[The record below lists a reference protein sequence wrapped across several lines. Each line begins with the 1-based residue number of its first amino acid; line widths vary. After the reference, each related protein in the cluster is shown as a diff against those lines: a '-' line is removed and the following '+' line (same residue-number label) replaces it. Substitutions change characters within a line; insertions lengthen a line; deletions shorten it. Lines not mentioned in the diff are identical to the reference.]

1 MAKNFKKKRL
11 FTVAA
16 LTVLLALAM
25 LVFASCETGKTYTLT
40 FETGNGSAVS
50 PIKAKAGDKIQLPDE
65 PTLDGHRF
73 DGWYLSEDFSGEKAA
88 LPETMPAEN
97 RTYYAKFTAIKTA
110 TLTLDAAGGVLETS
124 VFELEAGEKVWRI
137 VSQAVPS
144 LTGAVFGG
152 WFNGNSAVT
161 ENTVMPAN
169 GLTLT
174 ARYKASY
181 VVEVYLEDLNG
192 EYGAP
197 TDQVTFEGGSDWLG
211 REVRL
216 GASVL
221 KAPEGFLL
229 DQTKTQPITLVAGE
243 NVYKAYFYR
252 ADGYVYYFVNTPQ
265 GAEAEG
271 EMDFAT
277 VTYGAPHTVSESM
290 FTVRGYRFAG
300 WSDSPE
306 GEVVYAAGDEIS
318 QVKGTIMLYARW
330 NYGATDAG
338 GGADRIY
345 LLMES
350 PLKAVLE
357 RPVLGE
363 KTGSYDP
370 DTRLFEFEIADG
382 RTLKGRMHADGK
394 GFAYFDGDMTLTLTQ
409 VDGTAAGKATIALD
423 GLDAALYTP
432 ENGAATEG
440 SYTRVSPSVYQ
451 FSSESV
457 RFRFRI
463 EKSDGEDVFVMSDG
477 YEGTYYYYNGGIS
490 YPVVILDGFGAA
502 AYLADSE
509 SSLLTGAYAPSGEE
523 IEVTYP
529 NGDGEVR
536 FLCRLGEEQ
545 GRTTSGDVVTVT
557 VFYLADDTRGEY
569 AIEDLSGAETY
580 FYSDG
585 FGKAYYG
592 EGAERR
598 EVDYVYY
605 REHGYYVVIDGK
617 INYFGFVSMYLDGK
631 NVFGCLNMTAKTGGL
646 AEHNTVW
653 TEENARSGFT
663 VKLRILDSR
672 TAAIEVSM
680 TNGRWQRVVTGENTY
695 DGDAKIYHFAAEW
708 FAPDTENIK
717 YEQLLA
723 PFYGDFYYK
732 SQGTSS
738 FVIADDAFSEYTV
751 YDGSAVYTLKCDGF
765 GKGSLL
771 KRGDAN
777 SVPIVYDYRHGYET
791 ENASYGFISFTLQ
804 MSLFTV
810 RVNEDTKEGQ
820 LVTEFTELENRL
832 PEQGEKF
839 CFAAV
844 DYIGSEEVL
853 YIPENITEVAPDA
866 VQGLLTLKMV
876 IFGDKVTT
884 VGDRAFV
891 GNPYLVSVIFGTGID
906 HIGDDAFSMATYLI
920 DIHFPNAEKAPSY
933 IGKNAF
939 YRLDG
944 IALVPSTTEW
954 GGLMTVYVGGSFW
967 GDASPSAYVTLF
979 NVNNKAQ
986 DKDGNEVGAYSNDYS
1001 DFVTIASE
1009 AGTDKKGKTYNLADG
1024 NKLFLSGGDSAI
1036 LFVEADGVTRR
1047 IWGAYRYDDYEKIT
1061 FRAGFTVDGEA
1072 VLYYGKPSGDD
1083 FVLRDKVFGAY
1094 DDGYITVV
1102 FDGYG
1107 AASVVIN
1114 AELSDGTYTLNGNEI
1129 TFAGIDGLASASFI
1143 PSETQ
1148 ENSSKLTLTYGGS
1161 SHTLTYTGKEKGSYY
1176 DLKLGAKIELDGKN
1190 IDNEGGTAKIYFKHQ
1205 EYERKYKLEGTKL
1218 YIIWIEGT
1226 DGSEDV
1232 LWNWSFNSSTRKI
1245 TGYWNYHLDEYEY
1258 YFEFGLLAEGEE
1270 KGAYTSAAGDKLTL
1284 DGFFVAEYTPAS
1296 GQAEKWNYFMMSDV
1310 SVLLTSGESYKLLVL
1325 DDASF
1330 TETEVTETS
1339 VAGQYYVAERS
1350 YKVWLDGNGNML
1362 YDSNMSVYTY
1372 VVEGNVF
1379 KLTSYDDS
1387 GTPHVHEGKF
1397 ALETDGYIETAFYS
1411 YGYSYLRL
1419 FKEKLEYTTVSF
1431 KLDDKSYTLAI
1442 FENKF
1447 VYAYQYGQ
1455 AIAYTGSVADYAAA
1469 KAAIAA
1475 KEDFEVTLDGTVY
1488 TASYDSDSWAWTF
1501 TPKS

>member
-25 LVFASCETGKTYTLT
+25 LVFAACETGKTYTLT

-50 PIKAKAGDKIQLPDE
+50 PIKAKAGDKIDLPDE

-252 ADGYVYYFVNTPQ
+252 ADGYVYYFVNTPL

-277 VTYGAPHTVSESM
+277 VTYGAPHTVSKSL

-306 GEVVYAAGDEIS
+306 GEVVYAEGDEIS

-569 AIEDLSGAETY
+569 AIEDLNGAETY

-695 DGDAKIYHFAAEW
+695 DGDAKIYHFAADW

-844 DYIGSEEVL
+844 DGS
-853 YIPENITEVAPDA
+853 
-866 VQGLLTLKMV
+866 
-876 IFGDKVTT
+876 
-884 VGDRAFV
+884 
-891 GNPYLVSVIFGTGID
+891 
-906 HIGDDAFSMATYLI
+906 
-920 DIHFPNAEKAPSY
+920 
-933 IGKNAF
+933 GK
-939 YRLDG
+939 G
-944 IALVPSTTEW
+944 
-954 GGLMTVYVGGSFW
+954 
-967 GDASPSAYVTLF
+967 SAYISF
-979 NVNNKAQ
+979 P
-986 DKDGNEVGAYSNDYS
+986 DG
-1001 DFVTIASE
+1001 
-1009 AGTDKKGKTYNLADG
+1009 
-1024 NKLFLSGGDSAI
+1024 SGG
-1036 LFVEADGVTRR
+1036 FV
-1047 IWGAYRYDDYEKIT
+1047 
-1061 FRAGFTVDGEA
+1061 
-1072 VLYYGKPSGDD
+1072 
-1083 FVLRDKVFGAY
+1083 
-1094 DDGYITVV
+1094 
-1102 FDGYG
+1102 
-1107 AASVVIN
+1107 
-1114 AELSDGTYTLNGNEI
+1114 
-1129 TFAGIDGLASASFI
+1129 AGIDGAYTAVVFGNADGETVYVEYTFTADFFAQGFEALAQDGYASFVFRYYPAMGNYFFVFDSSEQENYVIDDGESRIEFSVNGDGTAWLNSLLCAVTRDGDEFVLTTASGARGVVRVVGDGTAQLASSERGTYFALADGTPTLEKEMLFLDGFGGATMQRYVAATETSKSRIEDVASG
-1143 PSETQ
+1143 
-1148 ENSSKLTLTYGGS
+1148 TYVRLDSASGYYEYDVS
-1161 SHTLTYTGKEKGSYY
+1161 FADGSYENFRFAYGTITVGNSAVAVYILY
-1176 DLKLGAKIELDGKN
+1176 DESREETFETSDGGMLLIDAYGQATFEDASGEKRAAIASRAADTVIEGRELMRVRVLDADGKN
-1190 IDNEGGTAKIYFKHQ
+1190 YGAEKTYAVSEENGKKRLLPVDGGLGVYFL
-1205 EYERKYKLEGTKL
+1205 LEGDKIL
-1218 YIIWIEGT
+1218 
-1226 DGSEDV
+1226 SE
-1232 LWNWSFNSSTRKI
+1232 SK
-1245 TGYWNYHLDEYEY
+1245 
-1258 YFEFGLLAEGEE
+1258 
-1270 KGAYTSAAGDKLTL
+1270 
-1284 DGFFVAEYTPAS
+1284 
-1296 GQAEKWNYFMMSDV
+1296 
-1310 SVLLTSGESYKLLVL
+1310 LVL
-1325 DDASF
+1325 DGLGGGVLYCGETQSEVKGTYTAAERENEWIFRPDD
-1330 TETEVTETS
+1330 TETESFRFALMRGVPTTEGESFDLFAVYAEQWECTLLSADWEVAAFGGYGSGTFIDRLGRVFS
-1339 VAGQYYVAERS
+1339 VYCEIVDENTVRIYGAAFGEM
-1350 YKVWLDGNGNML
+1350 WLTADFLSDTFEL
-1362 YDSNMSVYTY
+1362 YD
-1372 VVEGNVF
+1372 
-1379 KLTSYDDS
+1379 
-1387 GTPHVHEGKF
+1387 
-1397 ALETDGYIETAFYS
+1397 
-1411 YGYSYLRL
+1411 
-1419 FKEKLEYTTVSF
+1419 
-1431 KLDDKSYTLAI
+1431 
-1442 FENKF
+1442 
-1447 VYAYQYGQ
+1447 Q
-1455 AIAYTGSVADYAAA
+1455 APA
-1469 KAAIAA
+1469 
-1475 KEDFEVTLDGTVY
+1475 E
-1488 TASYDSDSWAWTF
+1488 
-1501 TPKS
+1501 

>member
-252 ADGYVYYFVNTPQ
+252 ADGYVYYFVNTPL

-277 VTYGAPHTVSESM
+277 VTYGAPHTVSKSL

-306 GEVVYAAGDEIS
+306 GEVVYAEGDEIS

-680 TNGRWQRVVTGENTY
+680 TNGRWQRVITGENTY
-695 DGDAKIYHFAAEW
+695 DEDAKIYHFAADW

-844 DYIGSEEVL
+844 DGS
-853 YIPENITEVAPDA
+853 
-866 VQGLLTLKMV
+866 
-876 IFGDKVTT
+876 
-884 VGDRAFV
+884 
-891 GNPYLVSVIFGTGID
+891 
-906 HIGDDAFSMATYLI
+906 
-920 DIHFPNAEKAPSY
+920 
-933 IGKNAF
+933 GK
-939 YRLDG
+939 G
-944 IALVPSTTEW
+944 
-954 GGLMTVYVGGSFW
+954 
-967 GDASPSAYVTLF
+967 SAYISF
-979 NVNNKAQ
+979 P
-986 DKDGNEVGAYSNDYS
+986 DG
-1001 DFVTIASE
+1001 
-1009 AGTDKKGKTYNLADG
+1009 
-1024 NKLFLSGGDSAI
+1024 SGG
-1036 LFVEADGVTRR
+1036 FV
-1047 IWGAYRYDDYEKIT
+1047 
-1061 FRAGFTVDGEA
+1061 
-1072 VLYYGKPSGDD
+1072 
-1083 FVLRDKVFGAY
+1083 
-1094 DDGYITVV
+1094 
-1102 FDGYG
+1102 
-1107 AASVVIN
+1107 
-1114 AELSDGTYTLNGNEI
+1114 
-1129 TFAGIDGLASASFI
+1129 AGIDGAYTAVVFGNADGETVYVEYTFTADFFAQGFEALAQDGYASFVFRYYPAMGNYFFVFDSSEQENYVIDDGESRIEFSVNGDGTAWLNSLLCAVTRDGDEFVLTTASGARGVVRVVGDGTAQLASSERGTYFALADGTPTLEKEMLFLDGFGGATMQRYVAATETSESRIEDVASGTYVRLDSASGYYEYDVSFADGGYENFRFAYGTI
-1143 PSETQ
+1143 TVGNSAVAVYILYDESQEESFET
-1148 ENSSKLTLTYGGS
+1148 SDGGTLLIDAYGQATFEDASG
-1161 SHTLTYTGKEKGSYY
+1161 EKRAAIASRAA
-1176 DLKLGAKIELDGKN
+1176 DTVIEGRELMRVRVLDADGKN
-1190 IDNEGGTAKIYFKHQ
+1190 YGAEKTYAVSEENGKKRLLPVDGGLGVYFL
-1205 EYERKYKLEGTKL
+1205 LEGDKILSESKL
-1218 YIIWIEGT
+1218 VLDGLGGGVLYCGETQSEVKGT
-1226 DGSEDV
+1226 
-1232 LWNWSFNSSTRKI
+1232 
-1245 TGYWNYHLDEYEY
+1245 
-1258 YFEFGLLAEGEE
+1258 
-1270 KGAYTSAAGDKLTL
+1270 YTSAERENEWIFRP
-1284 DGFFVAEYTPAS
+1284 DGTEAESFRFALMRGVPTT
-1296 GQAEKWNYFMMSDV
+1296 E
-1310 SVLLTSGESYKLLVL
+1310 GESFDLFAVYAEQWECTLLSA
-1325 DDASF
+1325 DW
-1330 TETEVTETS
+1330 EVAAFGGYGSGTFIDRLGRVFS
-1339 VAGQYYVAERS
+1339 VYCEIVDENTVRIYGAAFGEM
-1350 YKVWLDGNGNML
+1350 WLTADFLSGTFEL
-1362 YDSNMSVYTY
+1362 YD
-1372 VVEGNVF
+1372 
-1379 KLTSYDDS
+1379 
-1387 GTPHVHEGKF
+1387 
-1397 ALETDGYIETAFYS
+1397 
-1411 YGYSYLRL
+1411 
-1419 FKEKLEYTTVSF
+1419 
-1431 KLDDKSYTLAI
+1431 
-1442 FENKF
+1442 
-1447 VYAYQYGQ
+1447 Q
-1455 AIAYTGSVADYAAA
+1455 APA
-1469 KAAIAA
+1469 
-1475 KEDFEVTLDGTVY
+1475 E
-1488 TASYDSDSWAWTF
+1488 
-1501 TPKS
+1501 

>member
-25 LVFASCETGKTYTLT
+25 LVFAACETGKTYTLT

-50 PIKAKAGDKIQLPDE
+50 PIKAKAGDKIDLPDE

-124 VFELEAGEKVWRI
+124 VFELEAGEKVWQI

-844 DYIGSEEVL
+844 DES
-853 YIPENITEVAPDA
+853 
-866 VQGLLTLKMV
+866 
-876 IFGDKVTT
+876 
-884 VGDRAFV
+884 
-891 GNPYLVSVIFGTGID
+891 
-906 HIGDDAFSMATYLI
+906 
-920 DIHFPNAEKAPSY
+920 
-933 IGKNAF
+933 GK
-939 YRLDG
+939 G
-944 IALVPSTTEW
+944 
-954 GGLMTVYVGGSFW
+954 
-967 GDASPSAYVTLF
+967 SAYISF
-979 NVNNKAQ
+979 P
-986 DKDGNEVGAYSNDYS
+986 DG
-1001 DFVTIASE
+1001 
-1009 AGTDKKGKTYNLADG
+1009 
-1024 NKLFLSGGDSAI
+1024 SGG
-1036 LFVEADGVTRR
+1036 FV
-1047 IWGAYRYDDYEKIT
+1047 
-1061 FRAGFTVDGEA
+1061 
-1072 VLYYGKPSGDD
+1072 
-1083 FVLRDKVFGAY
+1083 
-1094 DDGYITVV
+1094 
-1102 FDGYG
+1102 
-1107 AASVVIN
+1107 
-1114 AELSDGTYTLNGNEI
+1114 
-1129 TFAGIDGLASASFI
+1129 AGIDGAYTAVVFGNADGETVYVEYTFTADFFAQGFEALAQDGYASFVFRYYPAMGNYFFVFDSSEQENYVIDDGESRIEFSVNGDGTAWLNSLLCAVTRDGDEFVLTTASGARGVVRVVGDGTAQLASSERGTYFALADGTPTLEKEMLFLDGFGGATMQRYVAATETSESRIEDVASGTYVRLDSASGYYEYDVSFADGGYENFRFAYGTI
-1143 PSETQ
+1143 TVGNSAVAVYILYDESQEESFET
-1148 ENSSKLTLTYGGS
+1148 SDGGTLLIDAYGQATFEDASG
-1161 SHTLTYTGKEKGSYY
+1161 EKRAAIASRAA
-1176 DLKLGAKIELDGKN
+1176 DTVIEGRELMRVRVLDADGKN
-1190 IDNEGGTAKIYFKHQ
+1190 YGAEKTYAVSEENGKKRLLPVDGGLGVYFL
-1205 EYERKYKLEGTKL
+1205 LEGDKILSESKL
-1218 YIIWIEGT
+1218 VLDGLGGGVLYCGETQSEVKGT
-1226 DGSEDV
+1226 
-1232 LWNWSFNSSTRKI
+1232 
-1245 TGYWNYHLDEYEY
+1245 
-1258 YFEFGLLAEGEE
+1258 
-1270 KGAYTSAAGDKLTL
+1270 YTSAERENEWIFRP
-1284 DGFFVAEYTPAS
+1284 DGTEAESFRFALMRGVPTT
-1296 GQAEKWNYFMMSDV
+1296 E
-1310 SVLLTSGESYKLLVL
+1310 GESFDLFAVYAEQWECTLLSA
-1325 DDASF
+1325 DW
-1330 TETEVTETS
+1330 EVAAFGGYGSGTFIDRLGRVFS
-1339 VAGQYYVAERS
+1339 VYCEIVDENTVRIYGAAFGEM
-1350 YKVWLDGNGNML
+1350 WLTADFLSGTFEL
-1362 YDSNMSVYTY
+1362 YD
-1372 VVEGNVF
+1372 
-1379 KLTSYDDS
+1379 
-1387 GTPHVHEGKF
+1387 
-1397 ALETDGYIETAFYS
+1397 
-1411 YGYSYLRL
+1411 
-1419 FKEKLEYTTVSF
+1419 
-1431 KLDDKSYTLAI
+1431 
-1442 FENKF
+1442 
-1447 VYAYQYGQ
+1447 Q
-1455 AIAYTGSVADYAAA
+1455 APA
-1469 KAAIAA
+1469 
-1475 KEDFEVTLDGTVY
+1475 E
-1488 TASYDSDSWAWTF
+1488 
-1501 TPKS
+1501 

>member
-25 LVFASCETGKTYTLT
+25 LVFAACETGKTYTLT

-50 PIKAKAGDKIQLPDE
+50 PIKAKAGDKIDLPDE

-124 VFELEAGEKVWRI
+124 VFELEPGEKVWRI

-277 VTYGAPHTVSESM
+277 VTYGAPHTVSESL

-300 WSDSPE
+300 WADSPE

-394 GFAYFDGDMTLTLTQ
+394 GFAYFDSDMTLTLTQ

-569 AIEDLSGAETY
+569 AIEDLNGAETY

-592 EGAERR
+592 EGTERR

-680 TNGRWQRVVTGENTY
+680 TNGRWQRVITGENTY
-695 DGDAKIYHFAAEW
+695 DEDAKIYHFAADW

-844 DYIGSEEVL
+844 DGS
-853 YIPENITEVAPDA
+853 
-866 VQGLLTLKMV
+866 
-876 IFGDKVTT
+876 
-884 VGDRAFV
+884 
-891 GNPYLVSVIFGTGID
+891 
-906 HIGDDAFSMATYLI
+906 
-920 DIHFPNAEKAPSY
+920 
-933 IGKNAF
+933 GK
-939 YRLDG
+939 G
-944 IALVPSTTEW
+944 
-954 GGLMTVYVGGSFW
+954 
-967 GDASPSAYVTLF
+967 SAYISF
-979 NVNNKAQ
+979 P
-986 DKDGNEVGAYSNDYS
+986 DG
-1001 DFVTIASE
+1001 
-1009 AGTDKKGKTYNLADG
+1009 
-1024 NKLFLSGGDSAI
+1024 SGG
-1036 LFVEADGVTRR
+1036 FV
-1047 IWGAYRYDDYEKIT
+1047 
-1061 FRAGFTVDGEA
+1061 
-1072 VLYYGKPSGDD
+1072 
-1083 FVLRDKVFGAY
+1083 
-1094 DDGYITVV
+1094 
-1102 FDGYG
+1102 
-1107 AASVVIN
+1107 
-1114 AELSDGTYTLNGNEI
+1114 
-1129 TFAGIDGLASASFI
+1129 AGIDGAYTAVVFGNADGETVYVEYTFTADFFAQGFEALAQDGYASFVFRYYPAMGNYFFVFDSSEQENYVIDDGESRIEFSVNGDGTAWLNSLLCAVTRDGDEFVLTTASGARGVVRVVGDGTAQLASSERGTYFALADGTPTLEKEMLFLDGFGGATMQRYVAATETSKSRIEDVASG
-1143 PSETQ
+1143 
-1148 ENSSKLTLTYGGS
+1148 TYVRLDSASGYYEYDVS
-1161 SHTLTYTGKEKGSYY
+1161 FADGSYENFRFAYGTITVGNSAVAVYILY
-1176 DLKLGAKIELDGKN
+1176 DESREETFETSDGGMLLIDAYGQATFEDASGEKRAAIASRAADTVIEGRELMRVRVLDADGKN
-1190 IDNEGGTAKIYFKHQ
+1190 YGAEKTYAVSEENGKKRLLPVDGGLGVYFL
-1205 EYERKYKLEGTKL
+1205 LEGDKIL
-1218 YIIWIEGT
+1218 
-1226 DGSEDV
+1226 SE
-1232 LWNWSFNSSTRKI
+1232 SK
-1245 TGYWNYHLDEYEY
+1245 
-1258 YFEFGLLAEGEE
+1258 
-1270 KGAYTSAAGDKLTL
+1270 
-1284 DGFFVAEYTPAS
+1284 
-1296 GQAEKWNYFMMSDV
+1296 
-1310 SVLLTSGESYKLLVL
+1310 LVL
-1325 DDASF
+1325 DGLGGGVLYCGETQSEVKGTYTAAERENEWIFRPDD
-1330 TETEVTETS
+1330 TETESFRFALMRGVPTTEGESFDLFAVYAEQWECTLLSADWEVAAFGGYGSGTFIDRLGRVFS
-1339 VAGQYYVAERS
+1339 VYCEIVDENTVRIYGAAFGEM
-1350 YKVWLDGNGNML
+1350 WLTADFLSDTFEL
-1362 YDSNMSVYTY
+1362 YD
-1372 VVEGNVF
+1372 
-1379 KLTSYDDS
+1379 
-1387 GTPHVHEGKF
+1387 
-1397 ALETDGYIETAFYS
+1397 
-1411 YGYSYLRL
+1411 
-1419 FKEKLEYTTVSF
+1419 
-1431 KLDDKSYTLAI
+1431 
-1442 FENKF
+1442 
-1447 VYAYQYGQ
+1447 Q
-1455 AIAYTGSVADYAAA
+1455 APA
-1469 KAAIAA
+1469 
-1475 KEDFEVTLDGTVY
+1475 E
-1488 TASYDSDSWAWTF
+1488 
-1501 TPKS
+1501 

>member
-25 LVFASCETGKTYTLT
+25 LVFAACETGKTYTLT

-50 PIKAKAGDKIQLPDE
+50 PIKAKAGDKIDLPDE

-124 VFELEAGEKVWRI
+124 VFELEPGEKVWRI

-277 VTYGAPHTVSESM
+277 VTYGAPHTVSESL

-394 GFAYFDGDMTLTLTQ
+394 GFAYFDSDMTLTLTQ

-490 YPVVILDGFGAA
+490 YPVVILDGIGAA

-509 SSLLTGAYAPSGEE
+509 SFLLTGAYAPSGEE

-569 AIEDLSGAETY
+569 AIEDLNGAETY

-592 EGAERR
+592 EGTERR

-680 TNGRWQRVVTGENTY
+680 TNGRWQRVITGENTY
-695 DGDAKIYHFAAEW
+695 DEDAKIYHFAADW

-844 DYIGSEEVL
+844 DGS
-853 YIPENITEVAPDA
+853 
-866 VQGLLTLKMV
+866 
-876 IFGDKVTT
+876 
-884 VGDRAFV
+884 
-891 GNPYLVSVIFGTGID
+891 
-906 HIGDDAFSMATYLI
+906 
-920 DIHFPNAEKAPSY
+920 
-933 IGKNAF
+933 GK
-939 YRLDG
+939 G
-944 IALVPSTTEW
+944 
-954 GGLMTVYVGGSFW
+954 
-967 GDASPSAYVTLF
+967 SAYISF
-979 NVNNKAQ
+979 P
-986 DKDGNEVGAYSNDYS
+986 DG
-1001 DFVTIASE
+1001 
-1009 AGTDKKGKTYNLADG
+1009 
-1024 NKLFLSGGDSAI
+1024 SGG
-1036 LFVEADGVTRR
+1036 FV
-1047 IWGAYRYDDYEKIT
+1047 
-1061 FRAGFTVDGEA
+1061 
-1072 VLYYGKPSGDD
+1072 
-1083 FVLRDKVFGAY
+1083 
-1094 DDGYITVV
+1094 
-1102 FDGYG
+1102 
-1107 AASVVIN
+1107 
-1114 AELSDGTYTLNGNEI
+1114 
-1129 TFAGIDGLASASFI
+1129 AGIDGAYTAVVFGNADGETVYVEYTFTADFFAQGFEALAQDGYASFVFRYYPAMGNYFFVFDSSEQENYVIDDGESRIEFSVNGDGTAWLNSLLCAVTRDGDEFVLTTASGARGVVRVVGDGTAQLASSERGTYFALADGTPTLEKEMLFLDGFGGATMQRYVAATETSKSRIEDVASG
-1143 PSETQ
+1143 
-1148 ENSSKLTLTYGGS
+1148 TYVRLDSASGYYEYDVS
-1161 SHTLTYTGKEKGSYY
+1161 FADGSYENFRFAYGTITVGNSAVAVYILY
-1176 DLKLGAKIELDGKN
+1176 DESREETFETSDGGMLLIDAYGQATFEDASGEKRAAIASRAADTLIEGRELMRVRVLDADGKN
-1190 IDNEGGTAKIYFKHQ
+1190 YGAEKTYAVSEENGKKRLLPVDGGLGVYFL
-1205 EYERKYKLEGTKL
+1205 LEGDKIL
-1218 YIIWIEGT
+1218 
-1226 DGSEDV
+1226 SE
-1232 LWNWSFNSSTRKI
+1232 SK
-1245 TGYWNYHLDEYEY
+1245 
-1258 YFEFGLLAEGEE
+1258 
-1270 KGAYTSAAGDKLTL
+1270 
-1284 DGFFVAEYTPAS
+1284 
-1296 GQAEKWNYFMMSDV
+1296 
-1310 SVLLTSGESYKLLVL
+1310 LVL
-1325 DDASF
+1325 DGLGGGVLYCGETQSEVKGTYTAAERENEWIFRPDD
-1330 TETEVTETS
+1330 TETESFRFALMRGVPTTEGESFDLFAVYAEQWECTLLSADWEVAAFGGYGSGTFIDRLGRVFS
-1339 VAGQYYVAERS
+1339 VYCEIVDENTVRIYGAAFGEM
-1350 YKVWLDGNGNML
+1350 WLTADFLSDTFEL
-1362 YDSNMSVYTY
+1362 YD
-1372 VVEGNVF
+1372 
-1379 KLTSYDDS
+1379 
-1387 GTPHVHEGKF
+1387 
-1397 ALETDGYIETAFYS
+1397 
-1411 YGYSYLRL
+1411 
-1419 FKEKLEYTTVSF
+1419 
-1431 KLDDKSYTLAI
+1431 
-1442 FENKF
+1442 
-1447 VYAYQYGQ
+1447 Q
-1455 AIAYTGSVADYAAA
+1455 APA
-1469 KAAIAA
+1469 
-1475 KEDFEVTLDGTVY
+1475 E
-1488 TASYDSDSWAWTF
+1488 
-1501 TPKS
+1501 

>member
-252 ADGYVYYFVNTPQ
+252 ADGYVYYFVNTPL

-277 VTYGAPHTVSESM
+277 VTYGAPHTVSKSL

-306 GEVVYAAGDEIS
+306 GEVVYAEGDEIS

-451 FSSESV
+451 FSSESI

-569 AIEDLSGAETY
+569 AIEDLNGAETY

-844 DYIGSEEVL
+844 DES
-853 YIPENITEVAPDA
+853 
-866 VQGLLTLKMV
+866 
-876 IFGDKVTT
+876 
-884 VGDRAFV
+884 
-891 GNPYLVSVIFGTGID
+891 
-906 HIGDDAFSMATYLI
+906 
-920 DIHFPNAEKAPSY
+920 
-933 IGKNAF
+933 GK
-939 YRLDG
+939 G
-944 IALVPSTTEW
+944 
-954 GGLMTVYVGGSFW
+954 
-967 GDASPSAYVTLF
+967 SAYISF
-979 NVNNKAQ
+979 P
-986 DKDGNEVGAYSNDYS
+986 DG
-1001 DFVTIASE
+1001 
-1009 AGTDKKGKTYNLADG
+1009 
-1024 NKLFLSGGDSAI
+1024 SGG
-1036 LFVEADGVTRR
+1036 FV
-1047 IWGAYRYDDYEKIT
+1047 
-1061 FRAGFTVDGEA
+1061 
-1072 VLYYGKPSGDD
+1072 
-1083 FVLRDKVFGAY
+1083 
-1094 DDGYITVV
+1094 
-1102 FDGYG
+1102 
-1107 AASVVIN
+1107 
-1114 AELSDGTYTLNGNEI
+1114 
-1129 TFAGIDGLASASFI
+1129 AGIDGAYTAVVFGNADGETVYVEYTFTADFFAQGFEALAQDGYASFVFRYYPAMGNYFFVFDSSEQENYVIDDGESRIEFSVNGDGTAWLNSLLCAVTRDGDEFVLTTASGARGVVRVVGDGTAQLASSERGTYFVLADGTPTLEKEMLFLDGFGGATMQRYVAATETSKSRIEDVASG
-1143 PSETQ
+1143 
-1148 ENSSKLTLTYGGS
+1148 TYVRLDSASGYYEYDVS
-1161 SHTLTYTGKEKGSYY
+1161 FADGSYENFRFAYGTITVGNSAVAVYILY
-1176 DLKLGAKIELDGKN
+1176 DESREETFETSDGGTLLIDAYGQATFEDASGEKRAAIASRAADTVIEGRELMRVRVLDADGKN
-1190 IDNEGGTAKIYFKHQ
+1190 YGAEKTYAVSEENGKKRLLPVDGGLGVYFL
-1205 EYERKYKLEGTKL
+1205 LEGDKILSESKL
-1218 YIIWIEGT
+1218 VLDGLGGGVLYCGETQSEVKGT
-1226 DGSEDV
+1226 
-1232 LWNWSFNSSTRKI
+1232 
-1245 TGYWNYHLDEYEY
+1245 
-1258 YFEFGLLAEGEE
+1258 
-1270 KGAYTSAAGDKLTL
+1270 YTSAERENEWIFRP
-1284 DGFFVAEYTPAS
+1284 DGTEAESFRFALMRGVPTT
-1296 GQAEKWNYFMMSDV
+1296 E
-1310 SVLLTSGESYKLLVL
+1310 GESFDLFAVYAEQWECTLLSA
-1325 DDASF
+1325 DW
-1330 TETEVTETS
+1330 EVAAFGGYGSGTFIDRLGRVFS
-1339 VAGQYYVAERS
+1339 VYCEIVDENTVRIYGAAFGEM
-1350 YKVWLDGNGNML
+1350 WLTADFLSGTFEL
-1362 YDSNMSVYTY
+1362 YD
-1372 VVEGNVF
+1372 
-1379 KLTSYDDS
+1379 
-1387 GTPHVHEGKF
+1387 
-1397 ALETDGYIETAFYS
+1397 
-1411 YGYSYLRL
+1411 
-1419 FKEKLEYTTVSF
+1419 
-1431 KLDDKSYTLAI
+1431 
-1442 FENKF
+1442 
-1447 VYAYQYGQ
+1447 Q
-1455 AIAYTGSVADYAAA
+1455 APA
-1469 KAAIAA
+1469 
-1475 KEDFEVTLDGTVY
+1475 E
-1488 TASYDSDSWAWTF
+1488 
-1501 TPKS
+1501 

>member
-25 LVFASCETGKTYTLT
+25 LVFAACETGKTYTLT

-50 PIKAKAGDKIQLPDE
+50 PIKAKAGDKIDLPDE

-680 TNGRWQRVVTGENTY
+680 TNGRWQRVITGENTY
-695 DGDAKIYHFAAEW
+695 DGDAKIYHFAADW

-844 DYIGSEEVL
+844 DGS
-853 YIPENITEVAPDA
+853 
-866 VQGLLTLKMV
+866 
-876 IFGDKVTT
+876 
-884 VGDRAFV
+884 
-891 GNPYLVSVIFGTGID
+891 
-906 HIGDDAFSMATYLI
+906 
-920 DIHFPNAEKAPSY
+920 
-933 IGKNAF
+933 GK
-939 YRLDG
+939 G
-944 IALVPSTTEW
+944 
-954 GGLMTVYVGGSFW
+954 
-967 GDASPSAYVTLF
+967 SAYISF
-979 NVNNKAQ
+979 P
-986 DKDGNEVGAYSNDYS
+986 DG
-1001 DFVTIASE
+1001 
-1009 AGTDKKGKTYNLADG
+1009 
-1024 NKLFLSGGDSAI
+1024 SGG
-1036 LFVEADGVTRR
+1036 FV
-1047 IWGAYRYDDYEKIT
+1047 
-1061 FRAGFTVDGEA
+1061 
-1072 VLYYGKPSGDD
+1072 
-1083 FVLRDKVFGAY
+1083 
-1094 DDGYITVV
+1094 
-1102 FDGYG
+1102 
-1107 AASVVIN
+1107 
-1114 AELSDGTYTLNGNEI
+1114 
-1129 TFAGIDGLASASFI
+1129 AGIDGAYTAVVFGNADGETVYVEYTFTADFFAQGFEALAQDGYASFVFRYYPAMGNYFFVFDSSEQENYVIDDGESRIEFSVNGDGTAWLNSLLCAVTRDGDEFVLTTASGARGVVRVVGDGTAQLASSERGTYFALADGTPTLEKEMLFLDGFGGATMQRYVAATETSESRIEDVASG
-1143 PSETQ
+1143 
-1148 ENSSKLTLTYGGS
+1148 TYVRLDSASGYYEYDVS
-1161 SHTLTYTGKEKGSYY
+1161 FADGSYENFRFAYGTITVGNSAVAVYILY
-1176 DLKLGAKIELDGKN
+1176 DESREETFETSDAGTHLIDAYGQATLEDASGGKRAAIASRAADTVIEGRELMRVRVLDADGKN
-1190 IDNEGGTAKIYFKHQ
+1190 YGAEKTYAVSEENGKKRLLPVDGGLGVYFL
-1205 EYERKYKLEGTKL
+1205 LEGDKIL
-1218 YIIWIEGT
+1218 
-1226 DGSEDV
+1226 SE
-1232 LWNWSFNSSTRKI
+1232 SK
-1245 TGYWNYHLDEYEY
+1245 
-1258 YFEFGLLAEGEE
+1258 
-1270 KGAYTSAAGDKLTL
+1270 
-1284 DGFFVAEYTPAS
+1284 
-1296 GQAEKWNYFMMSDV
+1296 
-1310 SVLLTSGESYKLLVL
+1310 LVL
-1325 DDASF
+1325 DGLGGGVLYCGETQSEVKGTYTAAERENEWIFRPDD
-1330 TETEVTETS
+1330 TETESFRFALMRGVPTTEGESFDLFAVYAEQWECTLLSADWEVAAFGGYGSGTFIDRLGRVFS
-1339 VAGQYYVAERS
+1339 VYCEIVDENTVRIYGAAFGEM
-1350 YKVWLDGNGNML
+1350 WLTADFLSDTFEL
-1362 YDSNMSVYTY
+1362 YD
-1372 VVEGNVF
+1372 
-1379 KLTSYDDS
+1379 
-1387 GTPHVHEGKF
+1387 
-1397 ALETDGYIETAFYS
+1397 
-1411 YGYSYLRL
+1411 
-1419 FKEKLEYTTVSF
+1419 
-1431 KLDDKSYTLAI
+1431 
-1442 FENKF
+1442 
-1447 VYAYQYGQ
+1447 Q
-1455 AIAYTGSVADYAAA
+1455 APA
-1469 KAAIAA
+1469 
-1475 KEDFEVTLDGTVY
+1475 E
-1488 TASYDSDSWAWTF
+1488 
-1501 TPKS
+1501 

>member
-181 VVEVYLEDLNG
+181 VVEVYLEDLNS

-252 ADGYVYYFVNTPQ
+252 ADGYVYYFVNTPL

-277 VTYGAPHTVSESM
+277 VTYGAPHTVSKSL

-306 GEVVYAAGDEIS
+306 GEVVYAEGDEIS

-451 FSSESV
+451 FSSESI

-569 AIEDLSGAETY
+569 AIEDLNGAETY

-695 DGDAKIYHFAAEW
+695 DEDAKIYHFAADW

-751 YDGSAVYTLKCDGF
+751 YDGSAVYTLKCNGF

-844 DYIGSEEVL
+844 DES
-853 YIPENITEVAPDA
+853 
-866 VQGLLTLKMV
+866 
-876 IFGDKVTT
+876 
-884 VGDRAFV
+884 
-891 GNPYLVSVIFGTGID
+891 
-906 HIGDDAFSMATYLI
+906 
-920 DIHFPNAEKAPSY
+920 
-933 IGKNAF
+933 GK
-939 YRLDG
+939 G
-944 IALVPSTTEW
+944 
-954 GGLMTVYVGGSFW
+954 
-967 GDASPSAYVTLF
+967 SAYISF
-979 NVNNKAQ
+979 P
-986 DKDGNEVGAYSNDYS
+986 DG
-1001 DFVTIASE
+1001 
-1009 AGTDKKGKTYNLADG
+1009 
-1024 NKLFLSGGDSAI
+1024 SGG
-1036 LFVEADGVTRR
+1036 FV
-1047 IWGAYRYDDYEKIT
+1047 
-1061 FRAGFTVDGEA
+1061 
-1072 VLYYGKPSGDD
+1072 
-1083 FVLRDKVFGAY
+1083 
-1094 DDGYITVV
+1094 
-1102 FDGYG
+1102 
-1107 AASVVIN
+1107 
-1114 AELSDGTYTLNGNEI
+1114 
-1129 TFAGIDGLASASFI
+1129 AGIDGAYTAVVFGNADGETVYVEYIFTADFFAQGFEALAQDGYASFVFRYYPAMGNYFFVFDSSEQENYVIDDGESRIEFSVNGDGTAWLNSLLCAVTRDGDEFVLTTASGARGVVRVVGDGTAQLASSERGTYFALADGTPTLEKEMLFLDGFGGATMQRYVAATETSESRIEDVASGTYVRLDSASGYYEYDVSFADGGYENFRFAYGTI
-1143 PSETQ
+1143 TVGNSAVAVYILYDESREETF
-1148 ENSSKLTLTYGGS
+1148 ETSDGGTLLIDAYGQATFEDASG
-1161 SHTLTYTGKEKGSYY
+1161 EKRAAIASRAA
-1176 DLKLGAKIELDGKN
+1176 DTVIEGRELMRVRVLDADGKN
-1190 IDNEGGTAKIYFKHQ
+1190 YGAEKTYAVSEENGKKRLLPVDGGLGVYFL
-1205 EYERKYKLEGTKL
+1205 LEGDKIL
-1218 YIIWIEGT
+1218 
-1226 DGSEDV
+1226 SE
-1232 LWNWSFNSSTRKI
+1232 SK
-1245 TGYWNYHLDEYEY
+1245 
-1258 YFEFGLLAEGEE
+1258 
-1270 KGAYTSAAGDKLTL
+1270 
-1284 DGFFVAEYTPAS
+1284 
-1296 GQAEKWNYFMMSDV
+1296 
-1310 SVLLTSGESYKLLVL
+1310 LVL
-1325 DDASF
+1325 DGLGGGVLYCGETQSEVKGTYTAAERENEWIFRPDG
-1330 TETEVTETS
+1330 TETESFRFALMRGVPTTERESFDLFAVYAEQWECTLLSADWEVAAFGGYGSGTFIDRLGRVFS
-1339 VAGQYYVAERS
+1339 VYCEIVDENTVRIYGAAFGEM
-1350 YKVWLDGNGNML
+1350 WLTADFLSGTFEL
-1362 YDSNMSVYTY
+1362 YD
-1372 VVEGNVF
+1372 
-1379 KLTSYDDS
+1379 
-1387 GTPHVHEGKF
+1387 
-1397 ALETDGYIETAFYS
+1397 
-1411 YGYSYLRL
+1411 
-1419 FKEKLEYTTVSF
+1419 
-1431 KLDDKSYTLAI
+1431 
-1442 FENKF
+1442 
-1447 VYAYQYGQ
+1447 Q
-1455 AIAYTGSVADYAAA
+1455 APA
-1469 KAAIAA
+1469 
-1475 KEDFEVTLDGTVY
+1475 E
-1488 TASYDSDSWAWTF
+1488 
-1501 TPKS
+1501 

>member
-25 LVFASCETGKTYTLT
+25 LVFAACETGKTYTLT

-50 PIKAKAGDKIQLPDE
+50 PIKAKAGDKIDLPDE

-277 VTYGAPHTVSESM
+277 VTYGAPHTVSESL

-844 DYIGSEEVL
+844 DES
-853 YIPENITEVAPDA
+853 
-866 VQGLLTLKMV
+866 
-876 IFGDKVTT
+876 
-884 VGDRAFV
+884 
-891 GNPYLVSVIFGTGID
+891 
-906 HIGDDAFSMATYLI
+906 
-920 DIHFPNAEKAPSY
+920 
-933 IGKNAF
+933 GK
-939 YRLDG
+939 G
-944 IALVPSTTEW
+944 
-954 GGLMTVYVGGSFW
+954 
-967 GDASPSAYVTLF
+967 SAYISF
-979 NVNNKAQ
+979 P
-986 DKDGNEVGAYSNDYS
+986 DG
-1001 DFVTIASE
+1001 
-1009 AGTDKKGKTYNLADG
+1009 
-1024 NKLFLSGGDSAI
+1024 SGG
-1036 LFVEADGVTRR
+1036 FV
-1047 IWGAYRYDDYEKIT
+1047 
-1061 FRAGFTVDGEA
+1061 
-1072 VLYYGKPSGDD
+1072 
-1083 FVLRDKVFGAY
+1083 
-1094 DDGYITVV
+1094 
-1102 FDGYG
+1102 
-1107 AASVVIN
+1107 
-1114 AELSDGTYTLNGNEI
+1114 
-1129 TFAGIDGLASASFI
+1129 AGIDGAYTAVVFGNADGETVYVEYIFTADFFAQGFEALAQDGYASFVFRYYPAMGNYFFVFDSSEQENYVIDDGESRIEFSVNGDGTAWLNSLLCAVTRDGDEFVLTTASGARGVVRVVGDGTAQLASSERGTYFALADGTPTLEKEMLFLDGFGGATMQRYVAATETSESRIEDVASGTYVRLDSASGYYEYDVSFADGGYENFRFAYGTI
-1143 PSETQ
+1143 TVGNSAVAVYILYDESQEESFET
-1148 ENSSKLTLTYGGS
+1148 SDGGTLLIDAYGQATFEDASG
-1161 SHTLTYTGKEKGSYY
+1161 EKRAAIASRAA
-1176 DLKLGAKIELDGKN
+1176 DTVIEGRELMRVRVLDADGKN
-1190 IDNEGGTAKIYFKHQ
+1190 YGAEKTYAVSEENGKKRLLPVDGGLGVYFL
-1205 EYERKYKLEGTKL
+1205 LEGDKILSESKL
-1218 YIIWIEGT
+1218 VLDGLGGGVLYCGETQSEVKGT
-1226 DGSEDV
+1226 
-1232 LWNWSFNSSTRKI
+1232 
-1245 TGYWNYHLDEYEY
+1245 
-1258 YFEFGLLAEGEE
+1258 
-1270 KGAYTSAAGDKLTL
+1270 YTSAERENEWIFRP
-1284 DGFFVAEYTPAS
+1284 DGTEAESFRFALMRGVPTT
-1296 GQAEKWNYFMMSDV
+1296 E
-1310 SVLLTSGESYKLLVL
+1310 GESFDLFAVYAEQWECTLLSA
-1325 DDASF
+1325 DW
-1330 TETEVTETS
+1330 EVAAFGGYGSGTFIDRLGRVFS
-1339 VAGQYYVAERS
+1339 VYCEIVDENTVRIYGAAFGEM
-1350 YKVWLDGNGNML
+1350 WLTADFLSGTFEL
-1362 YDSNMSVYTY
+1362 YD
-1372 VVEGNVF
+1372 
-1379 KLTSYDDS
+1379 
-1387 GTPHVHEGKF
+1387 
-1397 ALETDGYIETAFYS
+1397 
-1411 YGYSYLRL
+1411 
-1419 FKEKLEYTTVSF
+1419 
-1431 KLDDKSYTLAI
+1431 
-1442 FENKF
+1442 
-1447 VYAYQYGQ
+1447 Q
-1455 AIAYTGSVADYAAA
+1455 APA
-1469 KAAIAA
+1469 
-1475 KEDFEVTLDGTVY
+1475 E
-1488 TASYDSDSWAWTF
+1488 
-1501 TPKS
+1501 

>member
-25 LVFASCETGKTYTLT
+25 LVFAACETGKTYTLT

-50 PIKAKAGDKIQLPDE
+50 PIKAKAGDKIDLPDE

-820 LVTEFTELENRL
+820 LVTELENRL

-844 DYIGSEEVL
+844 DES
-853 YIPENITEVAPDA
+853 
-866 VQGLLTLKMV
+866 
-876 IFGDKVTT
+876 
-884 VGDRAFV
+884 
-891 GNPYLVSVIFGTGID
+891 
-906 HIGDDAFSMATYLI
+906 
-920 DIHFPNAEKAPSY
+920 
-933 IGKNAF
+933 GK
-939 YRLDG
+939 G
-944 IALVPSTTEW
+944 
-954 GGLMTVYVGGSFW
+954 
-967 GDASPSAYVTLF
+967 SAYISF
-979 NVNNKAQ
+979 P
-986 DKDGNEVGAYSNDYS
+986 DG
-1001 DFVTIASE
+1001 
-1009 AGTDKKGKTYNLADG
+1009 
-1024 NKLFLSGGDSAI
+1024 SGG
-1036 LFVEADGVTRR
+1036 FV
-1047 IWGAYRYDDYEKIT
+1047 
-1061 FRAGFTVDGEA
+1061 
-1072 VLYYGKPSGDD
+1072 
-1083 FVLRDKVFGAY
+1083 
-1094 DDGYITVV
+1094 
-1102 FDGYG
+1102 
-1107 AASVVIN
+1107 
-1114 AELSDGTYTLNGNEI
+1114 
-1129 TFAGIDGLASASFI
+1129 AGIDGAYTAVVFGNADGETVYVEYTFTADFFAQGFEALAQDGYASFVFRYYPAMGNYFFVFDSSEQENYVIDDGESRIEFSVNGDGTAWLNSLLCAVTRDGDEFVLTTASGARGVVRVVGDGTAQLASSERGTYFALADGTPTLEKEMLFLDGFGGATMQRYVAATETSESRIEDVASGTYVRLDSASGYYEYDVSFADGGYENFRFAYGTI
-1143 PSETQ
+1143 TVGNSAVAVYILYDESQEESFET
-1148 ENSSKLTLTYGGS
+1148 SDGGTLLIDAYGQATFEDASG
-1161 SHTLTYTGKEKGSYY
+1161 EKRAAIASRAA
-1176 DLKLGAKIELDGKN
+1176 DTVIEGRELMRVRVLDADGKN
-1190 IDNEGGTAKIYFKHQ
+1190 YGAEKTYAVSEENGKKRLLPVDGGLGVYFL
-1205 EYERKYKLEGTKL
+1205 LEGDKILSESKL
-1218 YIIWIEGT
+1218 VLDGLGGGVLYCGETQSEVKGT
-1226 DGSEDV
+1226 
-1232 LWNWSFNSSTRKI
+1232 
-1245 TGYWNYHLDEYEY
+1245 
-1258 YFEFGLLAEGEE
+1258 
-1270 KGAYTSAAGDKLTL
+1270 YTSAERENEWIFRP
-1284 DGFFVAEYTPAS
+1284 DGTEAESFRFALMRGVPTT
-1296 GQAEKWNYFMMSDV
+1296 E
-1310 SVLLTSGESYKLLVL
+1310 GESFDLFAVYAEQWECTLLSA
-1325 DDASF
+1325 DW
-1330 TETEVTETS
+1330 EVAAFGGYGSGTFIDRLGRVFS
-1339 VAGQYYVAERS
+1339 VYCEIVDENTVRIYGAAFGEM
-1350 YKVWLDGNGNML
+1350 WLTADFLSGTFEL
-1362 YDSNMSVYTY
+1362 YD
-1372 VVEGNVF
+1372 
-1379 KLTSYDDS
+1379 
-1387 GTPHVHEGKF
+1387 
-1397 ALETDGYIETAFYS
+1397 
-1411 YGYSYLRL
+1411 
-1419 FKEKLEYTTVSF
+1419 
-1431 KLDDKSYTLAI
+1431 
-1442 FENKF
+1442 
-1447 VYAYQYGQ
+1447 Q
-1455 AIAYTGSVADYAAA
+1455 APA
-1469 KAAIAA
+1469 
-1475 KEDFEVTLDGTVY
+1475 E
-1488 TASYDSDSWAWTF
+1488 
-1501 TPKS
+1501 

>member
-25 LVFASCETGKTYTLT
+25 LVFAACETGKTYTLT

-50 PIKAKAGDKIQLPDE
+50 PIKAKAGDKIDLPDE

-124 VFELEAGEKVWRI
+124 VFELEAGEKVWQI

-569 AIEDLSGAETY
+569 AIEDLNGAETY

-695 DGDAKIYHFAAEW
+695 DEDAKIYHFAADW

-751 YDGSAVYTLKCDGF
+751 YDGSAVYTLKCNGF

-844 DYIGSEEVL
+844 DES
-853 YIPENITEVAPDA
+853 
-866 VQGLLTLKMV
+866 
-876 IFGDKVTT
+876 
-884 VGDRAFV
+884 
-891 GNPYLVSVIFGTGID
+891 
-906 HIGDDAFSMATYLI
+906 
-920 DIHFPNAEKAPSY
+920 
-933 IGKNAF
+933 GK
-939 YRLDG
+939 G
-944 IALVPSTTEW
+944 
-954 GGLMTVYVGGSFW
+954 
-967 GDASPSAYVTLF
+967 SAYISF
-979 NVNNKAQ
+979 P
-986 DKDGNEVGAYSNDYS
+986 DG
-1001 DFVTIASE
+1001 
-1009 AGTDKKGKTYNLADG
+1009 
-1024 NKLFLSGGDSAI
+1024 SGG
-1036 LFVEADGVTRR
+1036 FV
-1047 IWGAYRYDDYEKIT
+1047 
-1061 FRAGFTVDGEA
+1061 
-1072 VLYYGKPSGDD
+1072 
-1083 FVLRDKVFGAY
+1083 
-1094 DDGYITVV
+1094 
-1102 FDGYG
+1102 
-1107 AASVVIN
+1107 
-1114 AELSDGTYTLNGNEI
+1114 
-1129 TFAGIDGLASASFI
+1129 AGIDG
-1143 PSETQ
+1143 
-1148 ENSSKLTLTYGGS
+1148 
-1161 SHTLTYTGKEKGSYY
+1161 
-1176 DLKLGAKIELDGKN
+1176 
-1190 IDNEGGTAKIYFKHQ
+1190 
-1205 EYERKYKLEGTKL
+1205 
-1218 YIIWIEGT
+1218 
-1226 DGSEDV
+1226 
-1232 LWNWSFNSSTRKI
+1232 
-1245 TGYWNYHLDEYEY
+1245 
-1258 YFEFGLLAEGEE
+1258 
-1270 KGAYTSAAGDKLTL
+1270 AYTAVVFGNA
-1284 DGFFVAEYTPAS
+1284 DGE
-1296 GQAEKWNYFMMSDV
+1296 
-1310 SVLLTSGESYKLLVL
+1310 
-1325 DDASF
+1325 
-1330 TETEVTETS
+1330 
-1339 VAGQYYVAERS
+1339 
-1350 YKVWLDGNGNML
+1350 
-1362 YDSNMSVYTY
+1362 
-1372 VVEGNVF
+1372 
-1379 KLTSYDDS
+1379 
-1387 GTPHVHEGKF
+1387 
-1397 ALETDGYIETAFYS
+1397 
-1411 YGYSYLRL
+1411 
-1419 FKEKLEYTTVSF
+1419 
-1431 KLDDKSYTLAI
+1431 
-1442 FENKF
+1442 
-1447 VYAYQYGQ
+1447 
-1455 AIAYTGSVADYAAA
+1455 
-1469 KAAIAA
+1469 
-1475 KEDFEVTLDGTVY
+1475 TVY
-1488 TASYDSDSWAWTF
+1488 VEYIFTADFFAQGFEALTESRA
-1501 TPKS
+1501 

>member
-25 LVFASCETGKTYTLT
+25 LVFAACETGKTYTLT

-50 PIKAKAGDKIQLPDE
+50 PIKAKAGDKIDLPDE

-695 DGDAKIYHFAAEW
+695 DEDAKIYHFAADW

-751 YDGSAVYTLKCDGF
+751 YDGSAVYTLKCNGF

-844 DYIGSEEVL
+844 DES
-853 YIPENITEVAPDA
+853 
-866 VQGLLTLKMV
+866 
-876 IFGDKVTT
+876 
-884 VGDRAFV
+884 
-891 GNPYLVSVIFGTGID
+891 
-906 HIGDDAFSMATYLI
+906 
-920 DIHFPNAEKAPSY
+920 
-933 IGKNAF
+933 GK
-939 YRLDG
+939 G
-944 IALVPSTTEW
+944 
-954 GGLMTVYVGGSFW
+954 
-967 GDASPSAYVTLF
+967 SAYISF
-979 NVNNKAQ
+979 P
-986 DKDGNEVGAYSNDYS
+986 DG
-1001 DFVTIASE
+1001 
-1009 AGTDKKGKTYNLADG
+1009 
-1024 NKLFLSGGDSAI
+1024 SGG
-1036 LFVEADGVTRR
+1036 FV
-1047 IWGAYRYDDYEKIT
+1047 
-1061 FRAGFTVDGEA
+1061 
-1072 VLYYGKPSGDD
+1072 
-1083 FVLRDKVFGAY
+1083 
-1094 DDGYITVV
+1094 
-1102 FDGYG
+1102 
-1107 AASVVIN
+1107 
-1114 AELSDGTYTLNGNEI
+1114 
-1129 TFAGIDGLASASFI
+1129 AGIDGAYTAVVFGNADGETVYVEYTFTADFFAQGFEALAQDGYASFVFRYYPAMGNYFFVFDSSEQENYVIDDGESRIEFSVNGDGTAWLNSLLCAVTRDGDEFVLTTASGARGVVRVVGDGTAQLASSERGTYFALADGTPTLEKEMLFLDGFGGATMQRYVAATETSESRIEDVASGTYVRLDSASGYYEYDVSFADGGYENFRFAYGTI
-1143 PSETQ
+1143 TVGNSAVAVYILYDESQEESFET
-1148 ENSSKLTLTYGGS
+1148 SDGGTLLIDAYGQATFEDASG
-1161 SHTLTYTGKEKGSYY
+1161 EKRAAIASRAA
-1176 DLKLGAKIELDGKN
+1176 DTVIEGRELMRVRVLDADGKN
-1190 IDNEGGTAKIYFKHQ
+1190 YGAEKTYAVSEENGKKRLLPVDGGLGVYFL
-1205 EYERKYKLEGTKL
+1205 LEGDKILSESKL
-1218 YIIWIEGT
+1218 VLDGLGGGVLYCGETQSEVKGT
-1226 DGSEDV
+1226 
-1232 LWNWSFNSSTRKI
+1232 
-1245 TGYWNYHLDEYEY
+1245 
-1258 YFEFGLLAEGEE
+1258 
-1270 KGAYTSAAGDKLTL
+1270 YTSAERENEWIFRP
-1284 DGFFVAEYTPAS
+1284 DGTEAESFRFALMRGVPTT
-1296 GQAEKWNYFMMSDV
+1296 E
-1310 SVLLTSGESYKLLVL
+1310 GESFDLFAVYAEQWECTLLSA
-1325 DDASF
+1325 DW
-1330 TETEVTETS
+1330 EVAAFGGYGSGTFIDRLGRVFS
-1339 VAGQYYVAERS
+1339 VYCEIVDENTVRIYGAAFGEM
-1350 YKVWLDGNGNML
+1350 WLTADFLSGTFEL
-1362 YDSNMSVYTY
+1362 YD
-1372 VVEGNVF
+1372 
-1379 KLTSYDDS
+1379 
-1387 GTPHVHEGKF
+1387 
-1397 ALETDGYIETAFYS
+1397 
-1411 YGYSYLRL
+1411 
-1419 FKEKLEYTTVSF
+1419 
-1431 KLDDKSYTLAI
+1431 
-1442 FENKF
+1442 
-1447 VYAYQYGQ
+1447 Q
-1455 AIAYTGSVADYAAA
+1455 APA
-1469 KAAIAA
+1469 
-1475 KEDFEVTLDGTVY
+1475 E
-1488 TASYDSDSWAWTF
+1488 
-1501 TPKS
+1501 

>member
-25 LVFASCETGKTYTLT
+25 LVFAACETGKTYTLT

-50 PIKAKAGDKIQLPDE
+50 PIKAKAGDKIDLPDE

-252 ADGYVYYFVNTPQ
+252 ADGYVYYFVNTPL

-277 VTYGAPHTVSESM
+277 VTYGAPHTVSKSL

-306 GEVVYAAGDEIS
+306 GEVVYAEGDEIS

-569 AIEDLSGAETY
+569 AIEDLNGAETY

-695 DGDAKIYHFAAEW
+695 DEDAKIYHFAADW

-751 YDGSAVYTLKCDGF
+751 YDGSAVYTLKCNGF

-844 DYIGSEEVL
+844 DES
-853 YIPENITEVAPDA
+853 
-866 VQGLLTLKMV
+866 
-876 IFGDKVTT
+876 
-884 VGDRAFV
+884 
-891 GNPYLVSVIFGTGID
+891 
-906 HIGDDAFSMATYLI
+906 
-920 DIHFPNAEKAPSY
+920 
-933 IGKNAF
+933 GK
-939 YRLDG
+939 G
-944 IALVPSTTEW
+944 
-954 GGLMTVYVGGSFW
+954 
-967 GDASPSAYVTLF
+967 SAYISF
-979 NVNNKAQ
+979 P
-986 DKDGNEVGAYSNDYS
+986 DG
-1001 DFVTIASE
+1001 
-1009 AGTDKKGKTYNLADG
+1009 
-1024 NKLFLSGGDSAI
+1024 SGG
-1036 LFVEADGVTRR
+1036 FV
-1047 IWGAYRYDDYEKIT
+1047 
-1061 FRAGFTVDGEA
+1061 
-1072 VLYYGKPSGDD
+1072 
-1083 FVLRDKVFGAY
+1083 
-1094 DDGYITVV
+1094 
-1102 FDGYG
+1102 
-1107 AASVVIN
+1107 
-1114 AELSDGTYTLNGNEI
+1114 
-1129 TFAGIDGLASASFI
+1129 AGIDGAYTAVVFGNADGETVYVEYTFTADFFAQGFEALAQDGYASFVFRYYPAMGNYFFVFDSSEQENYVIDDGESRIEFSVNGDGTAWLNSLLCAVTRDGDEFVLTTASGARGVVRVVGDGTAQLASSERGTYFALADGTPTLEKEMLFLDGFGGATMQRYVAATETSESRIEDVASGTYVRLDSASGYYEYDVSFADGGYENFRFAYGTI
-1143 PSETQ
+1143 TVGNSAVAVYILYDESQEESFET
-1148 ENSSKLTLTYGGS
+1148 SDGGTLLIDAYGQATFEDASG
-1161 SHTLTYTGKEKGSYY
+1161 EKRAAIASRAA
-1176 DLKLGAKIELDGKN
+1176 DTVIEGRELMRVRVLDADGKN
-1190 IDNEGGTAKIYFKHQ
+1190 YGAEKTYAVSEENGKKRLLPVDGGLGVYFL
-1205 EYERKYKLEGTKL
+1205 LEGDKILSESKL
-1218 YIIWIEGT
+1218 VLDGLGGGVLYCGETQSEVKGT
-1226 DGSEDV
+1226 
-1232 LWNWSFNSSTRKI
+1232 
-1245 TGYWNYHLDEYEY
+1245 
-1258 YFEFGLLAEGEE
+1258 
-1270 KGAYTSAAGDKLTL
+1270 YTSAERENEWIFRP
-1284 DGFFVAEYTPAS
+1284 DGTEAESFRFALMRGVPTT
-1296 GQAEKWNYFMMSDV
+1296 E
-1310 SVLLTSGESYKLLVL
+1310 GESFDLFAVYAEQWECTLLSA
-1325 DDASF
+1325 DW
-1330 TETEVTETS
+1330 EVAAFGGYGSGTFIDRLGRVFS
-1339 VAGQYYVAERS
+1339 VYCEIVDENTVRIYGAAFGEM
-1350 YKVWLDGNGNML
+1350 WLTADFLSGTFEL
-1362 YDSNMSVYTY
+1362 YD
-1372 VVEGNVF
+1372 
-1379 KLTSYDDS
+1379 
-1387 GTPHVHEGKF
+1387 
-1397 ALETDGYIETAFYS
+1397 
-1411 YGYSYLRL
+1411 
-1419 FKEKLEYTTVSF
+1419 
-1431 KLDDKSYTLAI
+1431 
-1442 FENKF
+1442 
-1447 VYAYQYGQ
+1447 Q
-1455 AIAYTGSVADYAAA
+1455 APA
-1469 KAAIAA
+1469 
-1475 KEDFEVTLDGTVY
+1475 E
-1488 TASYDSDSWAWTF
+1488 
-1501 TPKS
+1501 

>member
-25 LVFASCETGKTYTLT
+25 LVFAACETGKTYTLT

-50 PIKAKAGDKIQLPDE
+50 PIKAKAGDKIDLPDE

-451 FSSESV
+451 FSSESI

-569 AIEDLSGAETY
+569 AIEDLNGAETY

-844 DYIGSEEVL
+844 DES
-853 YIPENITEVAPDA
+853 
-866 VQGLLTLKMV
+866 
-876 IFGDKVTT
+876 
-884 VGDRAFV
+884 
-891 GNPYLVSVIFGTGID
+891 
-906 HIGDDAFSMATYLI
+906 
-920 DIHFPNAEKAPSY
+920 
-933 IGKNAF
+933 GK
-939 YRLDG
+939 G
-944 IALVPSTTEW
+944 
-954 GGLMTVYVGGSFW
+954 
-967 GDASPSAYVTLF
+967 SAYISF
-979 NVNNKAQ
+979 P
-986 DKDGNEVGAYSNDYS
+986 DG
-1001 DFVTIASE
+1001 
-1009 AGTDKKGKTYNLADG
+1009 
-1024 NKLFLSGGDSAI
+1024 SGG
-1036 LFVEADGVTRR
+1036 FV
-1047 IWGAYRYDDYEKIT
+1047 
-1061 FRAGFTVDGEA
+1061 
-1072 VLYYGKPSGDD
+1072 
-1083 FVLRDKVFGAY
+1083 
-1094 DDGYITVV
+1094 
-1102 FDGYG
+1102 
-1107 AASVVIN
+1107 
-1114 AELSDGTYTLNGNEI
+1114 
-1129 TFAGIDGLASASFI
+1129 AGIDGAYTAVVFGNADGETVYVEYTFTADFFAQGFEALAQDGYASFVFRYYPAMGNYFFVFDSSEQENYVIDDGESRIEFSVNGDGTAWLNSLLCAVTRDGDEFVLTTASGARGVVRVVGDGTAQLASSERGTYFALADGTPTLEKEMLFLDGFGGATMQRYVAATETSESRIEDVASGTYVRLDSASGYYEYDVSFADGGYENFRFAYGTI
-1143 PSETQ
+1143 TVGNSAVAVYILYDESQEESFET
-1148 ENSSKLTLTYGGS
+1148 SDGGTLLIDAYGQATFEDASG
-1161 SHTLTYTGKEKGSYY
+1161 EKRAAIASRAA
-1176 DLKLGAKIELDGKN
+1176 DTVIEGRELMRVRVLDADGKN
-1190 IDNEGGTAKIYFKHQ
+1190 YGAEKTYAVSEENGKKRLLPVDGGLGVYFL
-1205 EYERKYKLEGTKL
+1205 LEGDKILSESKL
-1218 YIIWIEGT
+1218 VLDGLGGGVLYCGETQSEVKGT
-1226 DGSEDV
+1226 
-1232 LWNWSFNSSTRKI
+1232 
-1245 TGYWNYHLDEYEY
+1245 
-1258 YFEFGLLAEGEE
+1258 
-1270 KGAYTSAAGDKLTL
+1270 YTSAERENEWIFRP
-1284 DGFFVAEYTPAS
+1284 DGTEAESFRFALMRGVPTT
-1296 GQAEKWNYFMMSDV
+1296 E
-1310 SVLLTSGESYKLLVL
+1310 GESFDLFAVYAEQWECTLLSA
-1325 DDASF
+1325 DW
-1330 TETEVTETS
+1330 EVAAFGGYGSGTFIDRLGRVFS
-1339 VAGQYYVAERS
+1339 VYCEIVDENTVRIYGAAFGEM
-1350 YKVWLDGNGNML
+1350 WLTADFLSGTFEL
-1362 YDSNMSVYTY
+1362 YD
-1372 VVEGNVF
+1372 
-1379 KLTSYDDS
+1379 
-1387 GTPHVHEGKF
+1387 
-1397 ALETDGYIETAFYS
+1397 
-1411 YGYSYLRL
+1411 
-1419 FKEKLEYTTVSF
+1419 
-1431 KLDDKSYTLAI
+1431 
-1442 FENKF
+1442 
-1447 VYAYQYGQ
+1447 Q
-1455 AIAYTGSVADYAAA
+1455 APA
-1469 KAAIAA
+1469 
-1475 KEDFEVTLDGTVY
+1475 E
-1488 TASYDSDSWAWTF
+1488 
-1501 TPKS
+1501 

>member
-252 ADGYVYYFVNTPQ
+252 ADGYVYYFVNTPL

-277 VTYGAPHTVSESM
+277 VTYGAPHTVSKSL

-306 GEVVYAAGDEIS
+306 GEVVYAEGDEIS

-451 FSSESV
+451 FSSESI

-844 DYIGSEEVL
+844 DES
-853 YIPENITEVAPDA
+853 
-866 VQGLLTLKMV
+866 
-876 IFGDKVTT
+876 
-884 VGDRAFV
+884 
-891 GNPYLVSVIFGTGID
+891 
-906 HIGDDAFSMATYLI
+906 
-920 DIHFPNAEKAPSY
+920 
-933 IGKNAF
+933 GK
-939 YRLDG
+939 G
-944 IALVPSTTEW
+944 
-954 GGLMTVYVGGSFW
+954 
-967 GDASPSAYVTLF
+967 SAYISF
-979 NVNNKAQ
+979 P
-986 DKDGNEVGAYSNDYS
+986 DG
-1001 DFVTIASE
+1001 
-1009 AGTDKKGKTYNLADG
+1009 
-1024 NKLFLSGGDSAI
+1024 SGG
-1036 LFVEADGVTRR
+1036 FV
-1047 IWGAYRYDDYEKIT
+1047 
-1061 FRAGFTVDGEA
+1061 
-1072 VLYYGKPSGDD
+1072 
-1083 FVLRDKVFGAY
+1083 
-1094 DDGYITVV
+1094 
-1102 FDGYG
+1102 
-1107 AASVVIN
+1107 
-1114 AELSDGTYTLNGNEI
+1114 
-1129 TFAGIDGLASASFI
+1129 AGIDGAYTAVVFGNADGETVYVEYIFTADFFAQGFEALAQDGYASFVFRYYPAMGNYFFVFDSSEQENYVIDDGESRIEFSVNGDGTAWLNSLLCAVTRDGDEFVLTTASGARGVVRVVGDGTAQLASSERGTYFALADGTPTLEKEMLFLDGFGGATMQRYVAATETSESRIEDVASGTYVRLDSASGYYEYDVSFADGGYENFRFAYGTI
-1143 PSETQ
+1143 TVGNSAVAVYILYDESREETF
-1148 ENSSKLTLTYGGS
+1148 ETSDGGTLLIDAYGQATFEDASG
-1161 SHTLTYTGKEKGSYY
+1161 EKRAAIASRAA
-1176 DLKLGAKIELDGKN
+1176 DTVIEGRELMRVRVLDADGKN
-1190 IDNEGGTAKIYFKHQ
+1190 YGAEKTYAVSEENGKKRLLPVDGGLGVYFL
-1205 EYERKYKLEGTKL
+1205 LEGDKIL
-1218 YIIWIEGT
+1218 
-1226 DGSEDV
+1226 SE
-1232 LWNWSFNSSTRKI
+1232 SK
-1245 TGYWNYHLDEYEY
+1245 
-1258 YFEFGLLAEGEE
+1258 
-1270 KGAYTSAAGDKLTL
+1270 
-1284 DGFFVAEYTPAS
+1284 
-1296 GQAEKWNYFMMSDV
+1296 
-1310 SVLLTSGESYKLLVL
+1310 LVL
-1325 DDASF
+1325 DGLGGGVLYCGETQSEVKGTYTAAERENEWIFRPDG
-1330 TETEVTETS
+1330 TETESFRFALMRGVPTTERESFDLFAVYAEQWECTLLSADWEVAAFGGYGSGTFIDRLGRVFS
-1339 VAGQYYVAERS
+1339 VYCEIVDENTVRIYGAAFGEM
-1350 YKVWLDGNGNML
+1350 WLTADFLSGTFEL
-1362 YDSNMSVYTY
+1362 YD
-1372 VVEGNVF
+1372 
-1379 KLTSYDDS
+1379 
-1387 GTPHVHEGKF
+1387 
-1397 ALETDGYIETAFYS
+1397 
-1411 YGYSYLRL
+1411 
-1419 FKEKLEYTTVSF
+1419 
-1431 KLDDKSYTLAI
+1431 
-1442 FENKF
+1442 
-1447 VYAYQYGQ
+1447 Q
-1455 AIAYTGSVADYAAA
+1455 APA
-1469 KAAIAA
+1469 
-1475 KEDFEVTLDGTVY
+1475 E
-1488 TASYDSDSWAWTF
+1488 
-1501 TPKS
+1501 

>member
-25 LVFASCETGKTYTLT
+25 LVFAACETGKTYTLT

-50 PIKAKAGDKIQLPDE
+50 PIKAKAGDKIDLPDE

-277 VTYGAPHTVSESM
+277 VTYGAPHTVSESL

-394 GFAYFDGDMTLTLTQ
+394 GFAYFDSDMTLTLTQ

-680 TNGRWQRVVTGENTY
+680 TNGRWQRVITGENTY
-695 DGDAKIYHFAAEW
+695 DEDAKIYHFAADW

-844 DYIGSEEVL
+844 DGS
-853 YIPENITEVAPDA
+853 
-866 VQGLLTLKMV
+866 
-876 IFGDKVTT
+876 
-884 VGDRAFV
+884 
-891 GNPYLVSVIFGTGID
+891 
-906 HIGDDAFSMATYLI
+906 
-920 DIHFPNAEKAPSY
+920 
-933 IGKNAF
+933 GK
-939 YRLDG
+939 G
-944 IALVPSTTEW
+944 
-954 GGLMTVYVGGSFW
+954 
-967 GDASPSAYVTLF
+967 SAYISF
-979 NVNNKAQ
+979 P
-986 DKDGNEVGAYSNDYS
+986 DG
-1001 DFVTIASE
+1001 
-1009 AGTDKKGKTYNLADG
+1009 
-1024 NKLFLSGGDSAI
+1024 SGG
-1036 LFVEADGVTRR
+1036 FV
-1047 IWGAYRYDDYEKIT
+1047 
-1061 FRAGFTVDGEA
+1061 
-1072 VLYYGKPSGDD
+1072 
-1083 FVLRDKVFGAY
+1083 
-1094 DDGYITVV
+1094 
-1102 FDGYG
+1102 
-1107 AASVVIN
+1107 
-1114 AELSDGTYTLNGNEI
+1114 
-1129 TFAGIDGLASASFI
+1129 AGIDGAYTAVVFGNADGETVYVEYTFTADFFAQGFEALAQDGYASFVFRYYPAMGNYFFVFDSSEQENYVIDDGESRIEFSVNGDGTAWLNSLLCAVTRDGDEFVLTTASGARGVVRVVGDGTAQLASSERGTYFALADGTPTLEKEMLFLDGFGGATMQRYVAATETSESRIEDVASGTYVRLDSASGYYEYDVSFADGGYENFRFAYGTI
-1143 PSETQ
+1143 TVGNSAVAVYILYDESREESFETSDGGMLLIDAYGQ
-1148 ENSSKLTLTYGGS
+1148 ATFEDASGEKRAAIASRAADTL
-1161 SHTLTYTGKEKGSYY
+1161 
-1176 DLKLGAKIELDGKN
+1176 IEGRELMRVRVLDADGKN
-1190 IDNEGGTAKIYFKHQ
+1190 YGAEKTYAVSEENGKKRLLPVDGGLGVYFL
-1205 EYERKYKLEGTKL
+1205 LEGDKIL
-1218 YIIWIEGT
+1218 
-1226 DGSEDV
+1226 SE
-1232 LWNWSFNSSTRKI
+1232 SK
-1245 TGYWNYHLDEYEY
+1245 
-1258 YFEFGLLAEGEE
+1258 
-1270 KGAYTSAAGDKLTL
+1270 
-1284 DGFFVAEYTPAS
+1284 
-1296 GQAEKWNYFMMSDV
+1296 
-1310 SVLLTSGESYKLLVL
+1310 LVL
-1325 DDASF
+1325 DGLGGGVLYCG
-1330 TETEVTETS
+1330 ETQSEVKGTYT
-1339 VAGQYYVAERS
+1339 AAERKNEWIFRPDGTEAES
-1350 YKVWLDGNGNML
+1350 FRFALMRGVPTTEGESFDLFAVYAEQWECTLLSADWEVAAFGGYGSGTFIDRLGRVFSVYCEIVDENTVRIYGAAFGEMWLTADFLSGTFEL
-1362 YDSNMSVYTY
+1362 YD
-1372 VVEGNVF
+1372 
-1379 KLTSYDDS
+1379 
-1387 GTPHVHEGKF
+1387 
-1397 ALETDGYIETAFYS
+1397 
-1411 YGYSYLRL
+1411 
-1419 FKEKLEYTTVSF
+1419 
-1431 KLDDKSYTLAI
+1431 
-1442 FENKF
+1442 
-1447 VYAYQYGQ
+1447 Q
-1455 AIAYTGSVADYAAA
+1455 APA
-1469 KAAIAA
+1469 
-1475 KEDFEVTLDGTVY
+1475 E
-1488 TASYDSDSWAWTF
+1488 
-1501 TPKS
+1501 

>member
-1 MAKNFKKKRL
+1 MKKRL

-844 DYIGSEEVL
+844 DES
-853 YIPENITEVAPDA
+853 
-866 VQGLLTLKMV
+866 
-876 IFGDKVTT
+876 
-884 VGDRAFV
+884 
-891 GNPYLVSVIFGTGID
+891 
-906 HIGDDAFSMATYLI
+906 
-920 DIHFPNAEKAPSY
+920 
-933 IGKNAF
+933 GK
-939 YRLDG
+939 G
-944 IALVPSTTEW
+944 
-954 GGLMTVYVGGSFW
+954 
-967 GDASPSAYVTLF
+967 SAYISF
-979 NVNNKAQ
+979 P
-986 DKDGNEVGAYSNDYS
+986 DG
-1001 DFVTIASE
+1001 
-1009 AGTDKKGKTYNLADG
+1009 
-1024 NKLFLSGGDSAI
+1024 SGG
-1036 LFVEADGVTRR
+1036 FV
-1047 IWGAYRYDDYEKIT
+1047 
-1061 FRAGFTVDGEA
+1061 
-1072 VLYYGKPSGDD
+1072 
-1083 FVLRDKVFGAY
+1083 
-1094 DDGYITVV
+1094 
-1102 FDGYG
+1102 
-1107 AASVVIN
+1107 
-1114 AELSDGTYTLNGNEI
+1114 
-1129 TFAGIDGLASASFI
+1129 AGIDGAYTAVVFGNADGETVYVEYTFTADFFAQGFEALAQDGYASFVFRYYPAMGNYFFVFDSSEQENYVIDDGESRIEFSVNGDGTAWLNSLLCAVTRDGDEFVLTTASGARGVVRVVGDGTAQLASSERGTYFALADGTPTLEKEMLFLDGFGGATMQRYVAATETSESRIEDVASGTYVRLDSASGYYEYDVSFADGGYENFRFAYGTI
-1143 PSETQ
+1143 TVGNSAVAVYILYDESREETF
-1148 ENSSKLTLTYGGS
+1148 ETSDGGTLLIDAYGQATFEDASG
-1161 SHTLTYTGKEKGSYY
+1161 EKRAAIASRAA
-1176 DLKLGAKIELDGKN
+1176 DTVIEGRELMRVRVLDADGKN
-1190 IDNEGGTAKIYFKHQ
+1190 YGAEKTYAVSEENGKKRLLPVDGGLGVYFL
-1205 EYERKYKLEGTKL
+1205 LEGDKIL
-1218 YIIWIEGT
+1218 
-1226 DGSEDV
+1226 SE
-1232 LWNWSFNSSTRKI
+1232 SK
-1245 TGYWNYHLDEYEY
+1245 
-1258 YFEFGLLAEGEE
+1258 
-1270 KGAYTSAAGDKLTL
+1270 
-1284 DGFFVAEYTPAS
+1284 
-1296 GQAEKWNYFMMSDV
+1296 
-1310 SVLLTSGESYKLLVL
+1310 LVL
-1325 DDASF
+1325 DGLGGGVLYCGETQSEVKGTYTAAERENEWIFRPDG
-1330 TETEVTETS
+1330 TETESFRFALMRGVPTTERESFDLFAVYAEQWECTLLSADWEVAAFGGYGSGTFIDRLGRVFS
-1339 VAGQYYVAERS
+1339 VYCEIVDENTVRIYGAAFGEM
-1350 YKVWLDGNGNML
+1350 WLTADFLSGTFEL
-1362 YDSNMSVYTY
+1362 YD
-1372 VVEGNVF
+1372 
-1379 KLTSYDDS
+1379 
-1387 GTPHVHEGKF
+1387 
-1397 ALETDGYIETAFYS
+1397 
-1411 YGYSYLRL
+1411 
-1419 FKEKLEYTTVSF
+1419 
-1431 KLDDKSYTLAI
+1431 
-1442 FENKF
+1442 
-1447 VYAYQYGQ
+1447 Q
-1455 AIAYTGSVADYAAA
+1455 APA
-1469 KAAIAA
+1469 
-1475 KEDFEVTLDGTVY
+1475 E
-1488 TASYDSDSWAWTF
+1488 
-1501 TPKS
+1501 

>member
-252 ADGYVYYFVNTPQ
+252 ADGYVYYFVNTPL

-277 VTYGAPHTVSESM
+277 VTYGAPHTVSKSL

-306 GEVVYAAGDEIS
+306 GEVVYAEGDEIS

-695 DGDAKIYHFAAEW
+695 DEDAKIYHFAADW

-751 YDGSAVYTLKCDGF
+751 YDGSAVYTLKCNGF

-844 DYIGSEEVL
+844 DES
-853 YIPENITEVAPDA
+853 
-866 VQGLLTLKMV
+866 
-876 IFGDKVTT
+876 
-884 VGDRAFV
+884 
-891 GNPYLVSVIFGTGID
+891 
-906 HIGDDAFSMATYLI
+906 
-920 DIHFPNAEKAPSY
+920 
-933 IGKNAF
+933 GK
-939 YRLDG
+939 G
-944 IALVPSTTEW
+944 
-954 GGLMTVYVGGSFW
+954 
-967 GDASPSAYVTLF
+967 SAYISF
-979 NVNNKAQ
+979 P
-986 DKDGNEVGAYSNDYS
+986 DG
-1001 DFVTIASE
+1001 
-1009 AGTDKKGKTYNLADG
+1009 
-1024 NKLFLSGGDSAI
+1024 SGG
-1036 LFVEADGVTRR
+1036 FV
-1047 IWGAYRYDDYEKIT
+1047 
-1061 FRAGFTVDGEA
+1061 
-1072 VLYYGKPSGDD
+1072 
-1083 FVLRDKVFGAY
+1083 
-1094 DDGYITVV
+1094 
-1102 FDGYG
+1102 
-1107 AASVVIN
+1107 
-1114 AELSDGTYTLNGNEI
+1114 
-1129 TFAGIDGLASASFI
+1129 AGIDGAYTAVVFGNADGETVYVEYIFTADFFAQGFEALAQDGYASFVFRYYPAMGNYFFVFDSSEQENYVIDDGESRIEFSVNGDGTAWLNSLLCAVTRDGDEFVLTTASGARGVVRVVGDGTAQLASSERGTYFALADGTPTLEKEMLFLDGFGGATMQRYVAATETSESRIEDVASGTYVRLDSASGYYEYDVSFADGGYENFRFAYGTI
-1143 PSETQ
+1143 TVGNSAVAVYILYDESREETF
-1148 ENSSKLTLTYGGS
+1148 ETSDGGTLLIDAYGQATFEDASG
-1161 SHTLTYTGKEKGSYY
+1161 EKRAAIASRAA
-1176 DLKLGAKIELDGKN
+1176 DTVIEGRELMRVRVLDADGKN
-1190 IDNEGGTAKIYFKHQ
+1190 YGAEKTYAVSEENGKKRLLPVDGGLGVYFL
-1205 EYERKYKLEGTKL
+1205 LEGDKIL
-1218 YIIWIEGT
+1218 
-1226 DGSEDV
+1226 SE
-1232 LWNWSFNSSTRKI
+1232 SK
-1245 TGYWNYHLDEYEY
+1245 
-1258 YFEFGLLAEGEE
+1258 
-1270 KGAYTSAAGDKLTL
+1270 
-1284 DGFFVAEYTPAS
+1284 
-1296 GQAEKWNYFMMSDV
+1296 
-1310 SVLLTSGESYKLLVL
+1310 LVL
-1325 DDASF
+1325 DGLGGGVLYCGETQSEVKGTYTAAERENEWIFRPDG
-1330 TETEVTETS
+1330 TETESFRFALMRGVPTTERESFDLFAVYAEQWECTLLSADWEVAAFGGYGSGTFIDRLGRVFS
-1339 VAGQYYVAERS
+1339 VYCEIVDENTVRIYGAAFGEM
-1350 YKVWLDGNGNML
+1350 WLTADFLSGTFEL
-1362 YDSNMSVYTY
+1362 YD
-1372 VVEGNVF
+1372 
-1379 KLTSYDDS
+1379 
-1387 GTPHVHEGKF
+1387 
-1397 ALETDGYIETAFYS
+1397 
-1411 YGYSYLRL
+1411 
-1419 FKEKLEYTTVSF
+1419 
-1431 KLDDKSYTLAI
+1431 
-1442 FENKF
+1442 
-1447 VYAYQYGQ
+1447 Q
-1455 AIAYTGSVADYAAA
+1455 APA
-1469 KAAIAA
+1469 
-1475 KEDFEVTLDGTVY
+1475 E
-1488 TASYDSDSWAWTF
+1488 
-1501 TPKS
+1501 

>member
-25 LVFASCETGKTYTLT
+25 LVFAACETGKTYTLT

-50 PIKAKAGDKIQLPDE
+50 PIKAKAGDKIDLPDE

-252 ADGYVYYFVNTPQ
+252 ADGYVYYFVNTPL

-277 VTYGAPHTVSESM
+277 VTYGAPHTVSKSL

-306 GEVVYAAGDEIS
+306 GEVVYAEGDEIS

-569 AIEDLSGAETY
+569 AIEDLNGAETY

-695 DGDAKIYHFAAEW
+695 DGDAKIYHFAADW

-844 DYIGSEEVL
+844 DES
-853 YIPENITEVAPDA
+853 
-866 VQGLLTLKMV
+866 
-876 IFGDKVTT
+876 
-884 VGDRAFV
+884 
-891 GNPYLVSVIFGTGID
+891 
-906 HIGDDAFSMATYLI
+906 
-920 DIHFPNAEKAPSY
+920 
-933 IGKNAF
+933 GK
-939 YRLDG
+939 G
-944 IALVPSTTEW
+944 
-954 GGLMTVYVGGSFW
+954 
-967 GDASPSAYVTLF
+967 SAYISF
-979 NVNNKAQ
+979 P
-986 DKDGNEVGAYSNDYS
+986 DG
-1001 DFVTIASE
+1001 
-1009 AGTDKKGKTYNLADG
+1009 
-1024 NKLFLSGGDSAI
+1024 SGG
-1036 LFVEADGVTRR
+1036 FV
-1047 IWGAYRYDDYEKIT
+1047 
-1061 FRAGFTVDGEA
+1061 
-1072 VLYYGKPSGDD
+1072 
-1083 FVLRDKVFGAY
+1083 
-1094 DDGYITVV
+1094 
-1102 FDGYG
+1102 
-1107 AASVVIN
+1107 
-1114 AELSDGTYTLNGNEI
+1114 
-1129 TFAGIDGLASASFI
+1129 AGIDGAYTAVVFGNADGETVYVEYIFTADFFAQGFEALAQDGYASFVFRYYPAMGNYFFVFDSSEQENYVIDDGTAQLASSERGTYFALADGTPTLEKEMLFLDGFGGATMQRYVAATETSESRIEDVASGTYVRLDSASGYYEYDVSFADGGYENFRFAYGTI
-1143 PSETQ
+1143 TVGNSAVAVYILYDESQEESFET
-1148 ENSSKLTLTYGGS
+1148 SDGGTLLIDAYGQATFEDASG
-1161 SHTLTYTGKEKGSYY
+1161 EKRAAIASRAA
-1176 DLKLGAKIELDGKN
+1176 DTVIEGRELMRVRVLDADGKN
-1190 IDNEGGTAKIYFKHQ
+1190 YGAEKTYAVSEENGKKRLLPVDGGLGVYFL
-1205 EYERKYKLEGTKL
+1205 LEGDKILSESKL
-1218 YIIWIEGT
+1218 VLDGLGGGVLYCGETQSEVKGT
-1226 DGSEDV
+1226 
-1232 LWNWSFNSSTRKI
+1232 
-1245 TGYWNYHLDEYEY
+1245 
-1258 YFEFGLLAEGEE
+1258 
-1270 KGAYTSAAGDKLTL
+1270 YTSAERENEWIFRP
-1284 DGFFVAEYTPAS
+1284 DGTEAESFRFALMRGVPTT
-1296 GQAEKWNYFMMSDV
+1296 E
-1310 SVLLTSGESYKLLVL
+1310 GESFDLFAVYAEQWECTLLSA
-1325 DDASF
+1325 DW
-1330 TETEVTETS
+1330 EVAAFGGYGSGTFIDRLGRVFS
-1339 VAGQYYVAERS
+1339 VYCEIVDENTVRIYGAAFGEM
-1350 YKVWLDGNGNML
+1350 WLTADFLSGTFEL
-1362 YDSNMSVYTY
+1362 YD
-1372 VVEGNVF
+1372 
-1379 KLTSYDDS
+1379 
-1387 GTPHVHEGKF
+1387 
-1397 ALETDGYIETAFYS
+1397 
-1411 YGYSYLRL
+1411 
-1419 FKEKLEYTTVSF
+1419 
-1431 KLDDKSYTLAI
+1431 
-1442 FENKF
+1442 
-1447 VYAYQYGQ
+1447 Q
-1455 AIAYTGSVADYAAA
+1455 APA
-1469 KAAIAA
+1469 
-1475 KEDFEVTLDGTVY
+1475 E
-1488 TASYDSDSWAWTF
+1488 
-1501 TPKS
+1501 

>member
-252 ADGYVYYFVNTPQ
+252 ADGYVYYFVNTPL

-277 VTYGAPHTVSESM
+277 VTYGAPHTVSKSL

-306 GEVVYAAGDEIS
+306 GEVVYAEGDEIS

-844 DYIGSEEVL
+844 DES
-853 YIPENITEVAPDA
+853 
-866 VQGLLTLKMV
+866 
-876 IFGDKVTT
+876 
-884 VGDRAFV
+884 
-891 GNPYLVSVIFGTGID
+891 
-906 HIGDDAFSMATYLI
+906 
-920 DIHFPNAEKAPSY
+920 
-933 IGKNAF
+933 GK
-939 YRLDG
+939 G
-944 IALVPSTTEW
+944 
-954 GGLMTVYVGGSFW
+954 
-967 GDASPSAYVTLF
+967 SAYISF
-979 NVNNKAQ
+979 P
-986 DKDGNEVGAYSNDYS
+986 DG
-1001 DFVTIASE
+1001 
-1009 AGTDKKGKTYNLADG
+1009 
-1024 NKLFLSGGDSAI
+1024 SGG
-1036 LFVEADGVTRR
+1036 FV
-1047 IWGAYRYDDYEKIT
+1047 
-1061 FRAGFTVDGEA
+1061 
-1072 VLYYGKPSGDD
+1072 
-1083 FVLRDKVFGAY
+1083 
-1094 DDGYITVV
+1094 
-1102 FDGYG
+1102 
-1107 AASVVIN
+1107 
-1114 AELSDGTYTLNGNEI
+1114 
-1129 TFAGIDGLASASFI
+1129 AGIDGAYTAVVFGNADGETVYVEYTFTADFFAQGFEALAQDGYASFVFRYYPAMGNYFFVFDSSEQENYVIDDGESRIEFSVNGDGTAWLNSLLCAVTRDGDEFVLTTASGARGVVRVVGDGTAQLASSERGTYFALADGTPTLEKEMLFLDGFGGATMQRYVAATETSESRIEDVASGTYVRLDSASGYYEYGVSFADGGYENFRFAYGTI
-1143 PSETQ
+1143 TVGNSAVAVYILYDESQEESFET
-1148 ENSSKLTLTYGGS
+1148 SDGGTLLIDAYGQATFEDASG
-1161 SHTLTYTGKEKGSYY
+1161 EKRAAIASRAA
-1176 DLKLGAKIELDGKN
+1176 DTVIEGRELMRVRVLDADGKN
-1190 IDNEGGTAKIYFKHQ
+1190 YGAEKTYAVSEENGKKRLLPVDGGLGVYFL
-1205 EYERKYKLEGTKL
+1205 LEGDKIL
-1218 YIIWIEGT
+1218 
-1226 DGSEDV
+1226 SE
-1232 LWNWSFNSSTRKI
+1232 SK
-1245 TGYWNYHLDEYEY
+1245 
-1258 YFEFGLLAEGEE
+1258 
-1270 KGAYTSAAGDKLTL
+1270 
-1284 DGFFVAEYTPAS
+1284 
-1296 GQAEKWNYFMMSDV
+1296 
-1310 SVLLTSGESYKLLVL
+1310 LVL
-1325 DDASF
+1325 DGLGGGVLYCG
-1330 TETEVTETS
+1330 ETQSEVKGTYT
-1339 VAGQYYVAERS
+1339 AAERENEWIFRPDGTEAES
-1350 YKVWLDGNGNML
+1350 FRFALMRGVPTTEGESFDLFAVYAEQWECTLLSADWEVAAFGGYGSGTFIDRLGRVFSVYCEIVDENTVRIYGAAFGEMWLTADFLSGTFEL
-1362 YDSNMSVYTY
+1362 YD
-1372 VVEGNVF
+1372 
-1379 KLTSYDDS
+1379 
-1387 GTPHVHEGKF
+1387 
-1397 ALETDGYIETAFYS
+1397 
-1411 YGYSYLRL
+1411 
-1419 FKEKLEYTTVSF
+1419 
-1431 KLDDKSYTLAI
+1431 
-1442 FENKF
+1442 
-1447 VYAYQYGQ
+1447 Q
-1455 AIAYTGSVADYAAA
+1455 APA
-1469 KAAIAA
+1469 
-1475 KEDFEVTLDGTVY
+1475 E
-1488 TASYDSDSWAWTF
+1488 
-1501 TPKS
+1501 

>member
-25 LVFASCETGKTYTLT
+25 LVFAACETGKTYTLT

-50 PIKAKAGDKIQLPDE
+50 PIKAKAGDKIDLPDE

-124 VFELEAGEKVWRI
+124 VFELEAGEKVWQI

-680 TNGRWQRVVTGENTY
+680 TNGRWQRVITGENTY
-695 DGDAKIYHFAAEW
+695 DEDAKIYHFAADW

-844 DYIGSEEVL
+844 DGS
-853 YIPENITEVAPDA
+853 
-866 VQGLLTLKMV
+866 
-876 IFGDKVTT
+876 
-884 VGDRAFV
+884 
-891 GNPYLVSVIFGTGID
+891 
-906 HIGDDAFSMATYLI
+906 
-920 DIHFPNAEKAPSY
+920 
-933 IGKNAF
+933 GK
-939 YRLDG
+939 G
-944 IALVPSTTEW
+944 
-954 GGLMTVYVGGSFW
+954 
-967 GDASPSAYVTLF
+967 SAYISF
-979 NVNNKAQ
+979 P
-986 DKDGNEVGAYSNDYS
+986 DG
-1001 DFVTIASE
+1001 
-1009 AGTDKKGKTYNLADG
+1009 
-1024 NKLFLSGGDSAI
+1024 SGG
-1036 LFVEADGVTRR
+1036 FV
-1047 IWGAYRYDDYEKIT
+1047 
-1061 FRAGFTVDGEA
+1061 
-1072 VLYYGKPSGDD
+1072 
-1083 FVLRDKVFGAY
+1083 
-1094 DDGYITVV
+1094 
-1102 FDGYG
+1102 
-1107 AASVVIN
+1107 
-1114 AELSDGTYTLNGNEI
+1114 
-1129 TFAGIDGLASASFI
+1129 AGIDGAYTAVVFGNADGETVYVEYTFTADFFAQGFEALAQDGYASFVFRYYPAMGNYFFVFDSSEQENYVIDDGESRIEFSVNGDGTAWLNSLLCAVTRDGDEFVLTTASGARGVVRVVGDGTAQLASSERGTYFALADGTPTLEKEMLFLDGFGGATMQRYVAATETSESRIEDVASGTYVRLDSASGYYEYDVSFADGGYENFRFAYGTI
-1143 PSETQ
+1143 TVGNSAVAVYILYDESQEESFET
-1148 ENSSKLTLTYGGS
+1148 SDGGTLLIDAYGQATFEDASG
-1161 SHTLTYTGKEKGSYY
+1161 GKRAAIASRAA
-1176 DLKLGAKIELDGKN
+1176 DTVIEGRELMRVRVLDADGKN
-1190 IDNEGGTAKIYFKHQ
+1190 YGAEKTYAVSEENGKKRLLPVDGGLGVYFL
-1205 EYERKYKLEGTKL
+1205 LEGDKILSESKL
-1218 YIIWIEGT
+1218 VLDGLGGGVLYCGETQSEVKGT
-1226 DGSEDV
+1226 
-1232 LWNWSFNSSTRKI
+1232 
-1245 TGYWNYHLDEYEY
+1245 
-1258 YFEFGLLAEGEE
+1258 
-1270 KGAYTSAAGDKLTL
+1270 YTSAERENEWIFRP
-1284 DGFFVAEYTPAS
+1284 DGTEAESFRFALMRGVPTT
-1296 GQAEKWNYFMMSDV
+1296 E
-1310 SVLLTSGESYKLLVL
+1310 GESFDLFAVYAEQWECTLLSA
-1325 DDASF
+1325 DW
-1330 TETEVTETS
+1330 EVAAFGGYGSGTFIDRLGRVFS
-1339 VAGQYYVAERS
+1339 VYCEIVDENTVRIYGAAFGEM
-1350 YKVWLDGNGNML
+1350 WLTADFLSGTFEL
-1362 YDSNMSVYTY
+1362 YD
-1372 VVEGNVF
+1372 
-1379 KLTSYDDS
+1379 
-1387 GTPHVHEGKF
+1387 
-1397 ALETDGYIETAFYS
+1397 
-1411 YGYSYLRL
+1411 
-1419 FKEKLEYTTVSF
+1419 
-1431 KLDDKSYTLAI
+1431 
-1442 FENKF
+1442 
-1447 VYAYQYGQ
+1447 Q
-1455 AIAYTGSVADYAAA
+1455 APA
-1469 KAAIAA
+1469 
-1475 KEDFEVTLDGTVY
+1475 E
-1488 TASYDSDSWAWTF
+1488 
-1501 TPKS
+1501 

>member
-25 LVFASCETGKTYTLT
+25 LVFAACETGKTYTLT

-50 PIKAKAGDKIQLPDE
+50 PIKAKAGDKIDLPDE

-844 DYIGSEEVL
+844 DES
-853 YIPENITEVAPDA
+853 
-866 VQGLLTLKMV
+866 
-876 IFGDKVTT
+876 
-884 VGDRAFV
+884 
-891 GNPYLVSVIFGTGID
+891 
-906 HIGDDAFSMATYLI
+906 
-920 DIHFPNAEKAPSY
+920 
-933 IGKNAF
+933 GK
-939 YRLDG
+939 G
-944 IALVPSTTEW
+944 
-954 GGLMTVYVGGSFW
+954 
-967 GDASPSAYVTLF
+967 SAYISF
-979 NVNNKAQ
+979 P
-986 DKDGNEVGAYSNDYS
+986 DG
-1001 DFVTIASE
+1001 
-1009 AGTDKKGKTYNLADG
+1009 
-1024 NKLFLSGGDSAI
+1024 SGG
-1036 LFVEADGVTRR
+1036 FV
-1047 IWGAYRYDDYEKIT
+1047 
-1061 FRAGFTVDGEA
+1061 
-1072 VLYYGKPSGDD
+1072 
-1083 FVLRDKVFGAY
+1083 
-1094 DDGYITVV
+1094 
-1102 FDGYG
+1102 
-1107 AASVVIN
+1107 
-1114 AELSDGTYTLNGNEI
+1114 
-1129 TFAGIDGLASASFI
+1129 AGIDGAYTAVVFGNADGETVYVEYTFTADFFAQGFEALAQDGYASFVFRYYPAMGNYFFVFDSSEQENYVIDDGESRIEFSVNGDGTAWLNSLLCAVTRDGDEFVLTTASGARGVVRVVGDGTAQLASSERGTYFALADGTPTLEKEMLFLDGFGGATMQRYVAATETSESRIEDVASGTYVRLDSASGYYEYDVSFADGGYENFRFAYGTI
-1143 PSETQ
+1143 TVGNSAVAVYILYDESQEESFET
-1148 ENSSKLTLTYGGS
+1148 SDGGTLLIDAYGQATFEDASG
-1161 SHTLTYTGKEKGSYY
+1161 EKRAAIASRAA
-1176 DLKLGAKIELDGKN
+1176 DTVIEGRELMRVRVLDADGKN
-1190 IDNEGGTAKIYFKHQ
+1190 YGAEKTYAVSEENGKKRLLPVDGGLGVYFL
-1205 EYERKYKLEGTKL
+1205 LEGDKILSESKL
-1218 YIIWIEGT
+1218 VLDGLGGGVLYCGETQSEVKGT
-1226 DGSEDV
+1226 
-1232 LWNWSFNSSTRKI
+1232 
-1245 TGYWNYHLDEYEY
+1245 
-1258 YFEFGLLAEGEE
+1258 
-1270 KGAYTSAAGDKLTL
+1270 YTSAERENEWIFRP
-1284 DGFFVAEYTPAS
+1284 DGTEAESFRCALMRGVPTT
-1296 GQAEKWNYFMMSDV
+1296 E
-1310 SVLLTSGESYKLLVL
+1310 GESFDLFAVYAEQWECTLLSA
-1325 DDASF
+1325 DW
-1330 TETEVTETS
+1330 EVAAFGGYGSGTFIDRLGRVFS
-1339 VAGQYYVAERS
+1339 VYCEIVDENTVRIYGAAFGEM
-1350 YKVWLDGNGNML
+1350 WLTADFLSGTFEL
-1362 YDSNMSVYTY
+1362 YD
-1372 VVEGNVF
+1372 
-1379 KLTSYDDS
+1379 
-1387 GTPHVHEGKF
+1387 
-1397 ALETDGYIETAFYS
+1397 
-1411 YGYSYLRL
+1411 
-1419 FKEKLEYTTVSF
+1419 
-1431 KLDDKSYTLAI
+1431 
-1442 FENKF
+1442 
-1447 VYAYQYGQ
+1447 Q
-1455 AIAYTGSVADYAAA
+1455 APA
-1469 KAAIAA
+1469 
-1475 KEDFEVTLDGTVY
+1475 E
-1488 TASYDSDSWAWTF
+1488 
-1501 TPKS
+1501 

>member
-25 LVFASCETGKTYTLT
+25 LVFAACETGKTYTLT

-50 PIKAKAGDKIQLPDE
+50 PIKAKAGDKIDLPDE

-124 VFELEAGEKVWRI
+124 VFELEAGEKVWQI

-844 DYIGSEEVL
+844 DES
-853 YIPENITEVAPDA
+853 
-866 VQGLLTLKMV
+866 
-876 IFGDKVTT
+876 
-884 VGDRAFV
+884 
-891 GNPYLVSVIFGTGID
+891 
-906 HIGDDAFSMATYLI
+906 
-920 DIHFPNAEKAPSY
+920 
-933 IGKNAF
+933 GK
-939 YRLDG
+939 G
-944 IALVPSTTEW
+944 
-954 GGLMTVYVGGSFW
+954 
-967 GDASPSAYVTLF
+967 SAYISF
-979 NVNNKAQ
+979 P
-986 DKDGNEVGAYSNDYS
+986 DG
-1001 DFVTIASE
+1001 
-1009 AGTDKKGKTYNLADG
+1009 
-1024 NKLFLSGGDSAI
+1024 SGG
-1036 LFVEADGVTRR
+1036 FV
-1047 IWGAYRYDDYEKIT
+1047 
-1061 FRAGFTVDGEA
+1061 
-1072 VLYYGKPSGDD
+1072 
-1083 FVLRDKVFGAY
+1083 
-1094 DDGYITVV
+1094 
-1102 FDGYG
+1102 
-1107 AASVVIN
+1107 
-1114 AELSDGTYTLNGNEI
+1114 
-1129 TFAGIDGLASASFI
+1129 AGIDGAYTAVVFGNADGETVYVEYTFTADFFAQGFEALAQDGYASFVFRYYPAMGNYFFVFDSSEQENYVIDDGESRIEFSVNGDGTAWLNSLLCAVTRDGDEFVLTTASGARGVVRVVGDGTAQLASSERGTYFALADGTPTLEKEMLFLDGFGGATMQRYVAATETSESRIEDVASGTYVRLDSASGYYEYDVSFADGGYENFRFAYGTI
-1143 PSETQ
+1143 TVGNSAVAVYILYDESQEESFET
-1148 ENSSKLTLTYGGS
+1148 SDGGTLLIDAYGQATFEDASG
-1161 SHTLTYTGKEKGSYY
+1161 EKRAAIASRAA
-1176 DLKLGAKIELDGKN
+1176 DTVIEGRELMRVRVLDADGKN
-1190 IDNEGGTAKIYFKHQ
+1190 YGAEKTYAVSEENGKKRLLPVDGGLGVYFL
-1205 EYERKYKLEGTKL
+1205 LEGDKIL
-1218 YIIWIEGT
+1218 
-1226 DGSEDV
+1226 SE
-1232 LWNWSFNSSTRKI
+1232 SK
-1245 TGYWNYHLDEYEY
+1245 
-1258 YFEFGLLAEGEE
+1258 
-1270 KGAYTSAAGDKLTL
+1270 
-1284 DGFFVAEYTPAS
+1284 
-1296 GQAEKWNYFMMSDV
+1296 
-1310 SVLLTSGESYKLLVL
+1310 LVL
-1325 DDASF
+1325 DGLGGGVLYCGETQSEVKGTYTAAERENEWIFRPDG
-1330 TETEVTETS
+1330 TETESFRFALMRGVPTTERESFDLFAVYAEQWECTLLSADWEVAAFGGYGSGTFIDRLGRVFS
-1339 VAGQYYVAERS
+1339 VYCEIVDENTVRIYGAAFGEM
-1350 YKVWLDGNGNML
+1350 WLTADFLSGTFEL
-1362 YDSNMSVYTY
+1362 YD
-1372 VVEGNVF
+1372 
-1379 KLTSYDDS
+1379 
-1387 GTPHVHEGKF
+1387 
-1397 ALETDGYIETAFYS
+1397 
-1411 YGYSYLRL
+1411 
-1419 FKEKLEYTTVSF
+1419 
-1431 KLDDKSYTLAI
+1431 
-1442 FENKF
+1442 
-1447 VYAYQYGQ
+1447 Q
-1455 AIAYTGSVADYAAA
+1455 APA
-1469 KAAIAA
+1469 
-1475 KEDFEVTLDGTVY
+1475 E
-1488 TASYDSDSWAWTF
+1488 
-1501 TPKS
+1501 

>member
-50 PIKAKAGDKIQLPDE
+50 PIKAKAGEKIQLPDE

-252 ADGYVYYFVNTPQ
+252 ADGYVYSFVNTPQ

-672 TAAIEVSM
+672 TAAIEVSL

-844 DYIGSEEVL
+844 DES
-853 YIPENITEVAPDA
+853 
-866 VQGLLTLKMV
+866 
-876 IFGDKVTT
+876 
-884 VGDRAFV
+884 
-891 GNPYLVSVIFGTGID
+891 
-906 HIGDDAFSMATYLI
+906 
-920 DIHFPNAEKAPSY
+920 
-933 IGKNAF
+933 GK
-939 YRLDG
+939 G
-944 IALVPSTTEW
+944 
-954 GGLMTVYVGGSFW
+954 
-967 GDASPSAYVTLF
+967 SAYISF
-979 NVNNKAQ
+979 P
-986 DKDGNEVGAYSNDYS
+986 DG
-1001 DFVTIASE
+1001 
-1009 AGTDKKGKTYNLADG
+1009 
-1024 NKLFLSGGDSAI
+1024 SGG
-1036 LFVEADGVTRR
+1036 FV
-1047 IWGAYRYDDYEKIT
+1047 
-1061 FRAGFTVDGEA
+1061 
-1072 VLYYGKPSGDD
+1072 
-1083 FVLRDKVFGAY
+1083 
-1094 DDGYITVV
+1094 
-1102 FDGYG
+1102 
-1107 AASVVIN
+1107 
-1114 AELSDGTYTLNGNEI
+1114 
-1129 TFAGIDGLASASFI
+1129 AGIDGAYTAVVFGNADGETVYVEYTFTADFFAQGFEALAQDGYASFVFRYYPAMGNYFFVFDSSEQENYVIDDGESRIEFSVNGDGTAWLNSLLCAVTRDGDEFVLTTASGARGVVRVVGDGTAQLASSERGTYFALADGTPTLEKEMLFLGGFGGATMQRYVAATETSESRIEDVASGTYVRLDSASGYYEYDVSFADGGYENFRFAYGTI
-1143 PSETQ
+1143 TVGNSAVAVYILYDESQEESFET
-1148 ENSSKLTLTYGGS
+1148 SDGGTLLIDAYGQATFEDASG
-1161 SHTLTYTGKEKGSYY
+1161 EKRAAIASRAA
-1176 DLKLGAKIELDGKN
+1176 DTVIEGRELMRVRVLDADGKN
-1190 IDNEGGTAKIYFKHQ
+1190 YGAEKTYAVSEENGKKRLLPVDGGLGVYFL
-1205 EYERKYKLEGTKL
+1205 LEGDKILSESKL
-1218 YIIWIEGT
+1218 VLDGLGGGVLYCGETQSEVKGT
-1226 DGSEDV
+1226 
-1232 LWNWSFNSSTRKI
+1232 
-1245 TGYWNYHLDEYEY
+1245 
-1258 YFEFGLLAEGEE
+1258 
-1270 KGAYTSAAGDKLTL
+1270 YTSAERENEWIFRP
-1284 DGFFVAEYTPAS
+1284 DGTEAESFRFALMRGVPTT
-1296 GQAEKWNYFMMSDV
+1296 E
-1310 SVLLTSGESYKLLVL
+1310 GESFDLFAVYAEQWECTLLSA
-1325 DDASF
+1325 DW
-1330 TETEVTETS
+1330 EVAAFGGYGSGTFIDRLGRVFS
-1339 VAGQYYVAERS
+1339 VYCEIVDENTVRIYGAAFGEM
-1350 YKVWLDGNGNML
+1350 WLTADFLSGTFEL
-1362 YDSNMSVYTY
+1362 YD
-1372 VVEGNVF
+1372 
-1379 KLTSYDDS
+1379 
-1387 GTPHVHEGKF
+1387 
-1397 ALETDGYIETAFYS
+1397 
-1411 YGYSYLRL
+1411 
-1419 FKEKLEYTTVSF
+1419 
-1431 KLDDKSYTLAI
+1431 
-1442 FENKF
+1442 
-1447 VYAYQYGQ
+1447 Q
-1455 AIAYTGSVADYAAA
+1455 APA
-1469 KAAIAA
+1469 
-1475 KEDFEVTLDGTVY
+1475 E
-1488 TASYDSDSWAWTF
+1488 
-1501 TPKS
+1501 

>member
-25 LVFASCETGKTYTLT
+25 LVFAACETGKTYTLT

-50 PIKAKAGDKIQLPDE
+50 PIKAKAGDKIDLPDE

-680 TNGRWQRVVTGENTY
+680 TNGRWQRVITGENTY
-695 DGDAKIYHFAAEW
+695 DEDAKIYHFAADW

-844 DYIGSEEVL
+844 DGS
-853 YIPENITEVAPDA
+853 
-866 VQGLLTLKMV
+866 
-876 IFGDKVTT
+876 
-884 VGDRAFV
+884 
-891 GNPYLVSVIFGTGID
+891 
-906 HIGDDAFSMATYLI
+906 
-920 DIHFPNAEKAPSY
+920 
-933 IGKNAF
+933 GK
-939 YRLDG
+939 G
-944 IALVPSTTEW
+944 
-954 GGLMTVYVGGSFW
+954 
-967 GDASPSAYVTLF
+967 SAYISF
-979 NVNNKAQ
+979 P
-986 DKDGNEVGAYSNDYS
+986 DG
-1001 DFVTIASE
+1001 
-1009 AGTDKKGKTYNLADG
+1009 
-1024 NKLFLSGGDSAI
+1024 SGG
-1036 LFVEADGVTRR
+1036 FV
-1047 IWGAYRYDDYEKIT
+1047 
-1061 FRAGFTVDGEA
+1061 
-1072 VLYYGKPSGDD
+1072 
-1083 FVLRDKVFGAY
+1083 
-1094 DDGYITVV
+1094 
-1102 FDGYG
+1102 
-1107 AASVVIN
+1107 
-1114 AELSDGTYTLNGNEI
+1114 
-1129 TFAGIDGLASASFI
+1129 AGIDGAYTAVVFGNADGETVYVEYTFTADFFAQGFEALAQDGYASFVFRYYPAMGNYFFVFDSSEQENYVIDDGESRIEFSVNGDGTAWLNSLLCAVTRDGDEFVLTTASGARGVVRVVGDGTAQLASSERGTYFALADGTPTLEKEMLFLDGFGGATMQRYVAATETSESRIEDVASGTYVRLDSASGYYEYDVSFADGGYENFRFAYGTI
-1143 PSETQ
+1143 TVGNSAVAVYILYDESQEESFET
-1148 ENSSKLTLTYGGS
+1148 SDGGTLLIDAYGQATFEDASG
-1161 SHTLTYTGKEKGSYY
+1161 GKRAAIASRAA
-1176 DLKLGAKIELDGKN
+1176 DTVIEGRELMRVRVLDADGKN
-1190 IDNEGGTAKIYFKHQ
+1190 YGAEKTYAVSEENGKKRLLPVDGGLGVYFL
-1205 EYERKYKLEGTKL
+1205 LEGDKILSESKL
-1218 YIIWIEGT
+1218 VLDGLGGGVLYCGETQSEVKGT
-1226 DGSEDV
+1226 
-1232 LWNWSFNSSTRKI
+1232 
-1245 TGYWNYHLDEYEY
+1245 
-1258 YFEFGLLAEGEE
+1258 
-1270 KGAYTSAAGDKLTL
+1270 YTSAERENEWIFRP
-1284 DGFFVAEYTPAS
+1284 DGTEAESFRFALMRGVPTT
-1296 GQAEKWNYFMMSDV
+1296 E
-1310 SVLLTSGESYKLLVL
+1310 GESFDLFAVYAEQWECTLLSADWEVAAFGGYGSGTFIDRL
-1325 DDASF
+1325 GRVFSVYCEIVDETPSAF
-1330 TETEVTETS
+1330 TE
-1339 VAGQYYVAERS
+1339 
-1350 YKVWLDGNGNML
+1350 
-1362 YDSNMSVYTY
+1362 
-1372 VVEGNVF
+1372 
-1379 KLTSYDDS
+1379 
-1387 GTPHVHEGKF
+1387 
-1397 ALETDGYIETAFYS
+1397 
-1411 YGYSYLRL
+1411 RL
-1419 FKEKLEYTTVSF
+1419 S
-1431 KLDDKSYTLAI
+1431 
-1442 FENKF
+1442 
-1447 VYAYQYGQ
+1447 
-1455 AIAYTGSVADYAAA
+1455 A
-1469 KAAIAA
+1469 KC
-1475 KEDFEVTLDGTVY
+1475 G
-1488 TASYDSDSWAWTF
+1488 
-1501 TPKS
+1501 

>member
-25 LVFASCETGKTYTLT
+25 LVFAACETGKTYTLT

-50 PIKAKAGDKIQLPDE
+50 PIKAKAGDKIDLPDE

-440 SYTRVSPSVYQ
+440 SYTRVYPSVYQ

-569 AIEDLSGAETY
+569 AIEDLNGAETY

-695 DGDAKIYHFAAEW
+695 DEDAKIYHFAADW

-751 YDGSAVYTLKCDGF
+751 YDGSAVYTLKCNGF

-844 DYIGSEEVL
+844 DES
-853 YIPENITEVAPDA
+853 
-866 VQGLLTLKMV
+866 
-876 IFGDKVTT
+876 
-884 VGDRAFV
+884 
-891 GNPYLVSVIFGTGID
+891 
-906 HIGDDAFSMATYLI
+906 
-920 DIHFPNAEKAPSY
+920 
-933 IGKNAF
+933 GK
-939 YRLDG
+939 G
-944 IALVPSTTEW
+944 
-954 GGLMTVYVGGSFW
+954 
-967 GDASPSAYVTLF
+967 SAYISF
-979 NVNNKAQ
+979 P
-986 DKDGNEVGAYSNDYS
+986 DG
-1001 DFVTIASE
+1001 
-1009 AGTDKKGKTYNLADG
+1009 
-1024 NKLFLSGGDSAI
+1024 SGG
-1036 LFVEADGVTRR
+1036 FV
-1047 IWGAYRYDDYEKIT
+1047 
-1061 FRAGFTVDGEA
+1061 
-1072 VLYYGKPSGDD
+1072 
-1083 FVLRDKVFGAY
+1083 
-1094 DDGYITVV
+1094 
-1102 FDGYG
+1102 
-1107 AASVVIN
+1107 
-1114 AELSDGTYTLNGNEI
+1114 
-1129 TFAGIDGLASASFI
+1129 AGIDGAYTAVVFGNADGETVYVEYIFTADFFAQGFEALAQDGYASFVFRYYPAMGNYFFVFDSSEQENYVIDDGESRIEFSVNGDGTAWLNSLLCAVTRDGDEFVLTTASGARGVVRVVGDGTAQLASSERGTYFALADGTPTLEKEMLFLDGFGGATMQRYVAATETSESRIEDVASGTYVRLDSASGYYEYDVSFADGGYENFRFAYGTI
-1143 PSETQ
+1143 TVGNSAVAVYILYDESREETF
-1148 ENSSKLTLTYGGS
+1148 ETSDGGTLLIDAYGQATFEDASG
-1161 SHTLTYTGKEKGSYY
+1161 EKRAAIASRAA
-1176 DLKLGAKIELDGKN
+1176 DTVIEGRELMRVRVLDADGKN
-1190 IDNEGGTAKIYFKHQ
+1190 YGAEKTYAVSEENGKKRLLPVDGGLGVYFL
-1205 EYERKYKLEGTKL
+1205 LEGDKIL
-1218 YIIWIEGT
+1218 
-1226 DGSEDV
+1226 SE
-1232 LWNWSFNSSTRKI
+1232 SK
-1245 TGYWNYHLDEYEY
+1245 
-1258 YFEFGLLAEGEE
+1258 
-1270 KGAYTSAAGDKLTL
+1270 
-1284 DGFFVAEYTPAS
+1284 
-1296 GQAEKWNYFMMSDV
+1296 
-1310 SVLLTSGESYKLLVL
+1310 LVL
-1325 DDASF
+1325 DGLGGGVLYCGETQSEVKGTYTAAERENEWIFRPDG
-1330 TETEVTETS
+1330 TETESFRFALMRGVPTTERESFDLFAVYAEQWECTLLSADWEVAAFGGYGSGTFIDRLGRVFS
-1339 VAGQYYVAERS
+1339 VYCEIVDENTVRIYGAAFGEM
-1350 YKVWLDGNGNML
+1350 WLTADFLSGTFEL
-1362 YDSNMSVYTY
+1362 YD
-1372 VVEGNVF
+1372 
-1379 KLTSYDDS
+1379 
-1387 GTPHVHEGKF
+1387 
-1397 ALETDGYIETAFYS
+1397 
-1411 YGYSYLRL
+1411 
-1419 FKEKLEYTTVSF
+1419 
-1431 KLDDKSYTLAI
+1431 
-1442 FENKF
+1442 
-1447 VYAYQYGQ
+1447 Q
-1455 AIAYTGSVADYAAA
+1455 APA
-1469 KAAIAA
+1469 
-1475 KEDFEVTLDGTVY
+1475 E
-1488 TASYDSDSWAWTF
+1488 
-1501 TPKS
+1501 

>member
-25 LVFASCETGKTYTLT
+25 LVFAACETGKTYTLT

-50 PIKAKAGDKIQLPDE
+50 PIKAKAGDKIDLPDE

-277 VTYGAPHTVSESM
+277 VTYGAPHTVSESR

-394 GFAYFDGDMTLTLTQ
+394 GFAYFDSDMTLTLTQ

-569 AIEDLSGAETY
+569 AIEDLNGAETY

-592 EGAERR
+592 EGTERR

-680 TNGRWQRVVTGENTY
+680 TNGRWQRVITGENTY
-695 DGDAKIYHFAAEW
+695 DEDAKIYHFAADW

-844 DYIGSEEVL
+844 DGS
-853 YIPENITEVAPDA
+853 
-866 VQGLLTLKMV
+866 
-876 IFGDKVTT
+876 
-884 VGDRAFV
+884 
-891 GNPYLVSVIFGTGID
+891 
-906 HIGDDAFSMATYLI
+906 
-920 DIHFPNAEKAPSY
+920 
-933 IGKNAF
+933 GK
-939 YRLDG
+939 G
-944 IALVPSTTEW
+944 
-954 GGLMTVYVGGSFW
+954 
-967 GDASPSAYVTLF
+967 SAYISF
-979 NVNNKAQ
+979 P
-986 DKDGNEVGAYSNDYS
+986 DG
-1001 DFVTIASE
+1001 
-1009 AGTDKKGKTYNLADG
+1009 
-1024 NKLFLSGGDSAI
+1024 SGG
-1036 LFVEADGVTRR
+1036 FV
-1047 IWGAYRYDDYEKIT
+1047 
-1061 FRAGFTVDGEA
+1061 
-1072 VLYYGKPSGDD
+1072 
-1083 FVLRDKVFGAY
+1083 
-1094 DDGYITVV
+1094 
-1102 FDGYG
+1102 
-1107 AASVVIN
+1107 
-1114 AELSDGTYTLNGNEI
+1114 
-1129 TFAGIDGLASASFI
+1129 AGIDGAYTAVVFGNADGETVYVEYTFTADFFAQGFEALAQDGYASFVFRYYPAMGNYFFVFDSSEQENYVIDDGESRIEFSVNGDGTAWLNSLLCAVTRDGDEFVLTTASGARGVVRVVGDGTAQLASSERGTYFALADGTPTLEKEMLFLDGFGGATMQRYVAATETSESRIEDVASG
-1143 PSETQ
+1143 
-1148 ENSSKLTLTYGGS
+1148 TYVRLDSASGYYEYDVS
-1161 SHTLTYTGKEKGSYY
+1161 FADGSYENFRFAYGTITVGNSAVAVYILY
-1176 DLKLGAKIELDGKN
+1176 DESREETFETSDGGMLLIDAYGQATFEDASGEKRAAIASRAADTLIEGRELMRVRVLDADGKN
-1190 IDNEGGTAKIYFKHQ
+1190 YGAEKTYAVSEENGKKRLLPVDGGLGVYFL
-1205 EYERKYKLEGTKL
+1205 LEGDKIL
-1218 YIIWIEGT
+1218 
-1226 DGSEDV
+1226 SE
-1232 LWNWSFNSSTRKI
+1232 SK
-1245 TGYWNYHLDEYEY
+1245 
-1258 YFEFGLLAEGEE
+1258 
-1270 KGAYTSAAGDKLTL
+1270 
-1284 DGFFVAEYTPAS
+1284 
-1296 GQAEKWNYFMMSDV
+1296 
-1310 SVLLTSGESYKLLVL
+1310 LVL
-1325 DDASF
+1325 DGLGGGVLYCGETQSEVKGTYTAAERENEWIFRPDD
-1330 TETEVTETS
+1330 TETESFRFALMRGVPTTEGESFDLFAVYAEQWECTLLSADWEVAAFGGYGSGTFIDRLGRVFS
-1339 VAGQYYVAERS
+1339 VYCEIVDENTVRIYGAAFGEM
-1350 YKVWLDGNGNML
+1350 WLTADFLSDTFEL
-1362 YDSNMSVYTY
+1362 YD
-1372 VVEGNVF
+1372 
-1379 KLTSYDDS
+1379 
-1387 GTPHVHEGKF
+1387 
-1397 ALETDGYIETAFYS
+1397 
-1411 YGYSYLRL
+1411 
-1419 FKEKLEYTTVSF
+1419 
-1431 KLDDKSYTLAI
+1431 
-1442 FENKF
+1442 
-1447 VYAYQYGQ
+1447 Q
-1455 AIAYTGSVADYAAA
+1455 APA
-1469 KAAIAA
+1469 
-1475 KEDFEVTLDGTVY
+1475 E
-1488 TASYDSDSWAWTF
+1488 
-1501 TPKS
+1501 

>member
-432 ENGAATEG
+432 ENGAVTEG

-844 DYIGSEEVL
+844 DES
-853 YIPENITEVAPDA
+853 
-866 VQGLLTLKMV
+866 
-876 IFGDKVTT
+876 
-884 VGDRAFV
+884 
-891 GNPYLVSVIFGTGID
+891 
-906 HIGDDAFSMATYLI
+906 
-920 DIHFPNAEKAPSY
+920 
-933 IGKNAF
+933 GK
-939 YRLDG
+939 G
-944 IALVPSTTEW
+944 
-954 GGLMTVYVGGSFW
+954 
-967 GDASPSAYVTLF
+967 SAYISF
-979 NVNNKAQ
+979 P
-986 DKDGNEVGAYSNDYS
+986 DG
-1001 DFVTIASE
+1001 
-1009 AGTDKKGKTYNLADG
+1009 
-1024 NKLFLSGGDSAI
+1024 SGG
-1036 LFVEADGVTRR
+1036 FV
-1047 IWGAYRYDDYEKIT
+1047 
-1061 FRAGFTVDGEA
+1061 
-1072 VLYYGKPSGDD
+1072 
-1083 FVLRDKVFGAY
+1083 
-1094 DDGYITVV
+1094 
-1102 FDGYG
+1102 
-1107 AASVVIN
+1107 
-1114 AELSDGTYTLNGNEI
+1114 
-1129 TFAGIDGLASASFI
+1129 AGIDGAYTAVVFGNADGETVYVEYTFTADFFAQGFEALAQDGYASFVFRYYPAMGNYFFVFDSSEQENYVIDDGESRIEFSVNGDGTAWLNSLLCAVTRDGDEFVLTTASGARGVVRVVGDGTAQLASSERGTYFALADGTPTLEKEMLFLDGFGGATMQRYVAATETSESRIEDVASGTYVRLDSASGYYEYDVSFADGGYENFRFAYGTI
-1143 PSETQ
+1143 TVGNSAVAVYILYDESQEESFET
-1148 ENSSKLTLTYGGS
+1148 SDGGTLLIDAYGQATFEDASG
-1161 SHTLTYTGKEKGSYY
+1161 EKRAAIASRAA
-1176 DLKLGAKIELDGKN
+1176 DTVIEGRELMRVRVLDADGKN
-1190 IDNEGGTAKIYFKHQ
+1190 YGAEKTYAVSEENGKKRLLPVDGGLGVYFL
-1205 EYERKYKLEGTKL
+1205 LEGDKILSESKL
-1218 YIIWIEGT
+1218 VLDGLGGGVLYCGETQSEVKGT
-1226 DGSEDV
+1226 
-1232 LWNWSFNSSTRKI
+1232 
-1245 TGYWNYHLDEYEY
+1245 
-1258 YFEFGLLAEGEE
+1258 
-1270 KGAYTSAAGDKLTL
+1270 YTSAERENEWIFRP
-1284 DGFFVAEYTPAS
+1284 DGTEAESFRFALMRGVPTT
-1296 GQAEKWNYFMMSDV
+1296 E
-1310 SVLLTSGESYKLLVL
+1310 GESFDLFAVYAEQWECTLLSA
-1325 DDASF
+1325 DW
-1330 TETEVTETS
+1330 EVAAFGGYGSGTFIDRLGRVFS
-1339 VAGQYYVAERS
+1339 VYCEIVDENTVRIYGAAFGEM
-1350 YKVWLDGNGNML
+1350 WLTADFLSGTFEL
-1362 YDSNMSVYTY
+1362 YD
-1372 VVEGNVF
+1372 
-1379 KLTSYDDS
+1379 
-1387 GTPHVHEGKF
+1387 
-1397 ALETDGYIETAFYS
+1397 
-1411 YGYSYLRL
+1411 
-1419 FKEKLEYTTVSF
+1419 
-1431 KLDDKSYTLAI
+1431 
-1442 FENKF
+1442 
-1447 VYAYQYGQ
+1447 Q
-1455 AIAYTGSVADYAAA
+1455 APA
-1469 KAAIAA
+1469 
-1475 KEDFEVTLDGTVY
+1475 E
-1488 TASYDSDSWAWTF
+1488 
-1501 TPKS
+1501 

>member
-25 LVFASCETGKTYTLT
+25 LVFAACETGKTYTLT

-50 PIKAKAGDKIQLPDE
+50 PIKAKAGDKIDLPDE

-277 VTYGAPHTVSESM
+277 VTYGAPHTVSESL

-695 DGDAKIYHFAAEW
+695 DGDAKIYHFAADW

-844 DYIGSEEVL
+844 DES
-853 YIPENITEVAPDA
+853 
-866 VQGLLTLKMV
+866 
-876 IFGDKVTT
+876 
-884 VGDRAFV
+884 
-891 GNPYLVSVIFGTGID
+891 
-906 HIGDDAFSMATYLI
+906 
-920 DIHFPNAEKAPSY
+920 
-933 IGKNAF
+933 GK
-939 YRLDG
+939 G
-944 IALVPSTTEW
+944 
-954 GGLMTVYVGGSFW
+954 
-967 GDASPSAYVTLF
+967 SAYISF
-979 NVNNKAQ
+979 P
-986 DKDGNEVGAYSNDYS
+986 DG
-1001 DFVTIASE
+1001 
-1009 AGTDKKGKTYNLADG
+1009 
-1024 NKLFLSGGDSAI
+1024 SGG
-1036 LFVEADGVTRR
+1036 FV
-1047 IWGAYRYDDYEKIT
+1047 
-1061 FRAGFTVDGEA
+1061 
-1072 VLYYGKPSGDD
+1072 
-1083 FVLRDKVFGAY
+1083 
-1094 DDGYITVV
+1094 
-1102 FDGYG
+1102 
-1107 AASVVIN
+1107 
-1114 AELSDGTYTLNGNEI
+1114 
-1129 TFAGIDGLASASFI
+1129 AGIDGAYTAVVFGNADGETVYVEYTFTADFFAQGFEALAQDGYASFVFRYYPAMGNYFFVFDSSEQENYVIDDGESRIEFSVNGDGTAWLNSLLCAVTRDGDEFVLTTASGARGVVRVVGDGTAQLASSERGTYFALADGTPTLEKEMLFLDGFGGATMQRYVAATETSESRIEDVASGTYVRLDSASGYYEYDVSFADGGYENFRFAYGTI
-1143 PSETQ
+1143 TVGNSAVAVYILYDESQEESFET
-1148 ENSSKLTLTYGGS
+1148 SDGGTLLIDAYGQATFEDASG
-1161 SHTLTYTGKEKGSYY
+1161 EKRAAIASRAA
-1176 DLKLGAKIELDGKN
+1176 DTVIEGRELMRVRVLDADGKN
-1190 IDNEGGTAKIYFKHQ
+1190 YGAEKTYAVSEENGKKRLLPVDGGLGVYFL
-1205 EYERKYKLEGTKL
+1205 LEGDKILSESKL
-1218 YIIWIEGT
+1218 VLDGLGGGVLYCGETQSEVKGT
-1226 DGSEDV
+1226 
-1232 LWNWSFNSSTRKI
+1232 
-1245 TGYWNYHLDEYEY
+1245 
-1258 YFEFGLLAEGEE
+1258 
-1270 KGAYTSAAGDKLTL
+1270 YTSAERENEWIFRP
-1284 DGFFVAEYTPAS
+1284 DGTEAESFRFALMRGVPTT
-1296 GQAEKWNYFMMSDV
+1296 E
-1310 SVLLTSGESYKLLVL
+1310 GESFDLFAVYAEQWECTLLSA
-1325 DDASF
+1325 DW
-1330 TETEVTETS
+1330 EVAAFGGYGSGTFIDRLGRVFS
-1339 VAGQYYVAERS
+1339 VYCEIVDENTVRIYGAAFGEM
-1350 YKVWLDGNGNML
+1350 WLTADFLSGTFEL
-1362 YDSNMSVYTY
+1362 YD
-1372 VVEGNVF
+1372 
-1379 KLTSYDDS
+1379 
-1387 GTPHVHEGKF
+1387 
-1397 ALETDGYIETAFYS
+1397 
-1411 YGYSYLRL
+1411 
-1419 FKEKLEYTTVSF
+1419 
-1431 KLDDKSYTLAI
+1431 
-1442 FENKF
+1442 
-1447 VYAYQYGQ
+1447 Q
-1455 AIAYTGSVADYAAA
+1455 APA
-1469 KAAIAA
+1469 
-1475 KEDFEVTLDGTVY
+1475 E
-1488 TASYDSDSWAWTF
+1488 
-1501 TPKS
+1501 

>member
-25 LVFASCETGKTYTLT
+25 LVFAACETGKTYTLT

-50 PIKAKAGDKIQLPDE
+50 PIKAKAGDKIDLPDE

-277 VTYGAPHTVSESM
+277 VTYGAPHTVSESL

-394 GFAYFDGDMTLTLTQ
+394 GFAYFDSDMTLTLTQ

-680 TNGRWQRVVTGENTY
+680 TNGRWQRVITGENTY
-695 DGDAKIYHFAAEW
+695 DEDAKIYHFAADW

-844 DYIGSEEVL
+844 DES
-853 YIPENITEVAPDA
+853 
-866 VQGLLTLKMV
+866 
-876 IFGDKVTT
+876 
-884 VGDRAFV
+884 
-891 GNPYLVSVIFGTGID
+891 
-906 HIGDDAFSMATYLI
+906 
-920 DIHFPNAEKAPSY
+920 
-933 IGKNAF
+933 GK
-939 YRLDG
+939 G
-944 IALVPSTTEW
+944 
-954 GGLMTVYVGGSFW
+954 
-967 GDASPSAYVTLF
+967 SAYISF
-979 NVNNKAQ
+979 P
-986 DKDGNEVGAYSNDYS
+986 DG
-1001 DFVTIASE
+1001 
-1009 AGTDKKGKTYNLADG
+1009 
-1024 NKLFLSGGDSAI
+1024 SGG
-1036 LFVEADGVTRR
+1036 FV
-1047 IWGAYRYDDYEKIT
+1047 
-1061 FRAGFTVDGEA
+1061 
-1072 VLYYGKPSGDD
+1072 
-1083 FVLRDKVFGAY
+1083 
-1094 DDGYITVV
+1094 
-1102 FDGYG
+1102 
-1107 AASVVIN
+1107 
-1114 AELSDGTYTLNGNEI
+1114 
-1129 TFAGIDGLASASFI
+1129 AGIDGAYTAVVFGNADGETVYVEYTFTADFFAQGFEALAQDGYASFVFRYYPAMGNYFFVFDSSEQENYVIDDGESRIEFSVNGDGTAWLNSLLCAVTRDGDEFVLTTASGARGVVRVVGDGTAQLASSERGTYFALADGTPTLEKEMLFLDGFGGATMQRYVAATETSESRIEDVASG
-1143 PSETQ
+1143 
-1148 ENSSKLTLTYGGS
+1148 TYVRLDSASGYYEYDVS
-1161 SHTLTYTGKEKGSYY
+1161 FADGSYENFRFAYGTITVGNSAVAVYIIY
-1176 DLKLGAKIELDGKN
+1176 DESREETFETSDGGMLLIDAYGQATFEDASGEKRAAIASRAADTLIEGRELMRVRVLDADGKN
-1190 IDNEGGTAKIYFKHQ
+1190 YGAEKTYAVSEENGKKRLLPVDGGLGVYFL
-1205 EYERKYKLEGTKL
+1205 LEGDKIL
-1218 YIIWIEGT
+1218 
-1226 DGSEDV
+1226 SE
-1232 LWNWSFNSSTRKI
+1232 SK
-1245 TGYWNYHLDEYEY
+1245 
-1258 YFEFGLLAEGEE
+1258 
-1270 KGAYTSAAGDKLTL
+1270 
-1284 DGFFVAEYTPAS
+1284 
-1296 GQAEKWNYFMMSDV
+1296 
-1310 SVLLTSGESYKLLVL
+1310 LVL
-1325 DDASF
+1325 DGLGGGVLYCGETQSEVKGTYTAAERENEWIFRPDD
-1330 TETEVTETS
+1330 TETESFRFALMRGVPTTEGESFDLFAVYAEQWECTLLSADWEVAAFGGYGSGTFIDRLGRVFS
-1339 VAGQYYVAERS
+1339 VYCEIVDENTVRIYGAAFGEM
-1350 YKVWLDGNGNML
+1350 WLTADFLSDTFEL
-1362 YDSNMSVYTY
+1362 YD
-1372 VVEGNVF
+1372 
-1379 KLTSYDDS
+1379 
-1387 GTPHVHEGKF
+1387 
-1397 ALETDGYIETAFYS
+1397 
-1411 YGYSYLRL
+1411 
-1419 FKEKLEYTTVSF
+1419 
-1431 KLDDKSYTLAI
+1431 
-1442 FENKF
+1442 
-1447 VYAYQYGQ
+1447 Q
-1455 AIAYTGSVADYAAA
+1455 APA
-1469 KAAIAA
+1469 
-1475 KEDFEVTLDGTVY
+1475 E
-1488 TASYDSDSWAWTF
+1488 
-1501 TPKS
+1501 

>member
-25 LVFASCETGKTYTLT
+25 LVFAACETGKTYTLT

-50 PIKAKAGDKIQLPDE
+50 PIKAKAGDKIDLPDE

-124 VFELEAGEKVWRI
+124 VFELEAGEKVWQI

-252 ADGYVYYFVNTPQ
+252 ADGYVYYFVNTPL

-277 VTYGAPHTVSESM
+277 VTYGAPHTVSKSL

-306 GEVVYAAGDEIS
+306 GEVVYAEGDEIS

-451 FSSESV
+451 FSSESI

-569 AIEDLSGAETY
+569 AIEDLNGAETY

-844 DYIGSEEVL
+844 DES
-853 YIPENITEVAPDA
+853 
-866 VQGLLTLKMV
+866 
-876 IFGDKVTT
+876 
-884 VGDRAFV
+884 
-891 GNPYLVSVIFGTGID
+891 
-906 HIGDDAFSMATYLI
+906 
-920 DIHFPNAEKAPSY
+920 
-933 IGKNAF
+933 GK
-939 YRLDG
+939 G
-944 IALVPSTTEW
+944 
-954 GGLMTVYVGGSFW
+954 
-967 GDASPSAYVTLF
+967 SAYISF
-979 NVNNKAQ
+979 P
-986 DKDGNEVGAYSNDYS
+986 DG
-1001 DFVTIASE
+1001 
-1009 AGTDKKGKTYNLADG
+1009 
-1024 NKLFLSGGDSAI
+1024 SGG
-1036 LFVEADGVTRR
+1036 FV
-1047 IWGAYRYDDYEKIT
+1047 
-1061 FRAGFTVDGEA
+1061 
-1072 VLYYGKPSGDD
+1072 
-1083 FVLRDKVFGAY
+1083 
-1094 DDGYITVV
+1094 
-1102 FDGYG
+1102 
-1107 AASVVIN
+1107 
-1114 AELSDGTYTLNGNEI
+1114 
-1129 TFAGIDGLASASFI
+1129 AGIDGAYTAVVFGNADGETVYVEYTFTADFFAQGFEALAQDGYASFVFRYYPAMGNYFFVFDSSEQENYVIDDGESRIEFSVNGDGTAWLNSLLCAVTRDGDEFVLTTASGARGVVRVVGDGTAQLASSERGTYFVLADGTPTLEKEMLFLDGFGGATMQRYVAATETSKSRIEDVASG
-1143 PSETQ
+1143 
-1148 ENSSKLTLTYGGS
+1148 TYVRLDSASGYYEYDVS
-1161 SHTLTYTGKEKGSYY
+1161 FADGSYENFRFAYGTITVGNSAVAVYILY
-1176 DLKLGAKIELDGKN
+1176 DESREETFETSDGGTLLIDAYGQATFEDASGEKRAAIASRAADTVIEGRELMRVRVLDADGKN
-1190 IDNEGGTAKIYFKHQ
+1190 YGAEKTYAVSEENGKKRLLPVDGGLGVYFL
-1205 EYERKYKLEGTKL
+1205 LEGDKILSESKL
-1218 YIIWIEGT
+1218 VLDGLGGGVLYCGETQSEVKGT
-1226 DGSEDV
+1226 
-1232 LWNWSFNSSTRKI
+1232 
-1245 TGYWNYHLDEYEY
+1245 
-1258 YFEFGLLAEGEE
+1258 
-1270 KGAYTSAAGDKLTL
+1270 YTSAERENEWIFRP
-1284 DGFFVAEYTPAS
+1284 DGTEAESFRFALMRGVPTT
-1296 GQAEKWNYFMMSDV
+1296 E
-1310 SVLLTSGESYKLLVL
+1310 GESFDLFAVYAEQWECTLLSA
-1325 DDASF
+1325 DW
-1330 TETEVTETS
+1330 EVAAFGGYGSGTFIDRLGRVFS
-1339 VAGQYYVAERS
+1339 VYCEIVDENTVRIYGAAFGEM
-1350 YKVWLDGNGNML
+1350 WLTADFLSGTFEL
-1362 YDSNMSVYTY
+1362 YD
-1372 VVEGNVF
+1372 
-1379 KLTSYDDS
+1379 
-1387 GTPHVHEGKF
+1387 
-1397 ALETDGYIETAFYS
+1397 
-1411 YGYSYLRL
+1411 
-1419 FKEKLEYTTVSF
+1419 
-1431 KLDDKSYTLAI
+1431 
-1442 FENKF
+1442 
-1447 VYAYQYGQ
+1447 Q
-1455 AIAYTGSVADYAAA
+1455 APA
-1469 KAAIAA
+1469 
-1475 KEDFEVTLDGTVY
+1475 E
-1488 TASYDSDSWAWTF
+1488 
-1501 TPKS
+1501 

>member
-25 LVFASCETGKTYTLT
+25 LVFAACETGKTYTLT

-50 PIKAKAGDKIQLPDE
+50 PIKAKAGDKIDLPDE

-394 GFAYFDGDMTLTLTQ
+394 GFAYFDGDMTLYAHA

-680 TNGRWQRVVTGENTY
+680 TNGRWQRVITGENTY
-695 DGDAKIYHFAAEW
+695 DEDAKIYHFAADW

-844 DYIGSEEVL
+844 DGS
-853 YIPENITEVAPDA
+853 
-866 VQGLLTLKMV
+866 
-876 IFGDKVTT
+876 
-884 VGDRAFV
+884 
-891 GNPYLVSVIFGTGID
+891 
-906 HIGDDAFSMATYLI
+906 
-920 DIHFPNAEKAPSY
+920 
-933 IGKNAF
+933 GK
-939 YRLDG
+939 G
-944 IALVPSTTEW
+944 
-954 GGLMTVYVGGSFW
+954 
-967 GDASPSAYVTLF
+967 SAYISF
-979 NVNNKAQ
+979 P
-986 DKDGNEVGAYSNDYS
+986 DG
-1001 DFVTIASE
+1001 
-1009 AGTDKKGKTYNLADG
+1009 
-1024 NKLFLSGGDSAI
+1024 SGG
-1036 LFVEADGVTRR
+1036 FV
-1047 IWGAYRYDDYEKIT
+1047 
-1061 FRAGFTVDGEA
+1061 
-1072 VLYYGKPSGDD
+1072 
-1083 FVLRDKVFGAY
+1083 
-1094 DDGYITVV
+1094 
-1102 FDGYG
+1102 
-1107 AASVVIN
+1107 
-1114 AELSDGTYTLNGNEI
+1114 
-1129 TFAGIDGLASASFI
+1129 AGIDGAYTAVVFGNADGETVYVEYTFTADFFAQGFEALAQDGYASFVFRYYPAMGNYFFVFDSSEQENYVIDDGESRIEFSVNGDGTAWLNSLLCAVTRDGDEFVLTTASGARGVVRVVGDGTAQLASSERGTYFALADGTPTLEKEMLFLDGFGGATMQRYVAATETSESRIEDVASGTYVRLDSASGYYEYDVSFADGGYENFRFAYGTI
-1143 PSETQ
+1143 TVGNSAVAVYILYDESQEESFET
-1148 ENSSKLTLTYGGS
+1148 SDGGTLLIDAYGQATFEDASG
-1161 SHTLTYTGKEKGSYY
+1161 GKRAAIASRAA
-1176 DLKLGAKIELDGKN
+1176 DTVIEGRELMRVRVLDADGKN
-1190 IDNEGGTAKIYFKHQ
+1190 YGAEKTYAVSEENGKKRLLPVDGGLGVYFL
-1205 EYERKYKLEGTKL
+1205 LEGDKILSESKL
-1218 YIIWIEGT
+1218 VLDGLGGGVLYCGETQSEVKGT
-1226 DGSEDV
+1226 
-1232 LWNWSFNSSTRKI
+1232 
-1245 TGYWNYHLDEYEY
+1245 
-1258 YFEFGLLAEGEE
+1258 
-1270 KGAYTSAAGDKLTL
+1270 YTSAERENEWIFRP
-1284 DGFFVAEYTPAS
+1284 DGTEAESFRFALMRGVPTT
-1296 GQAEKWNYFMMSDV
+1296 E
-1310 SVLLTSGESYKLLVL
+1310 GESFDLFAVYAEQWECTLLSA
-1325 DDASF
+1325 DW
-1330 TETEVTETS
+1330 EVAAFGGYGSGTFIDRLGRVFS
-1339 VAGQYYVAERS
+1339 VYCEIVDENTVRIYGAAFGEM
-1350 YKVWLDGNGNML
+1350 WLTADFLSGTFEL
-1362 YDSNMSVYTY
+1362 YD
-1372 VVEGNVF
+1372 
-1379 KLTSYDDS
+1379 
-1387 GTPHVHEGKF
+1387 
-1397 ALETDGYIETAFYS
+1397 
-1411 YGYSYLRL
+1411 
-1419 FKEKLEYTTVSF
+1419 
-1431 KLDDKSYTLAI
+1431 
-1442 FENKF
+1442 
-1447 VYAYQYGQ
+1447 Q
-1455 AIAYTGSVADYAAA
+1455 APA
-1469 KAAIAA
+1469 
-1475 KEDFEVTLDGTVY
+1475 E
-1488 TASYDSDSWAWTF
+1488 
-1501 TPKS
+1501 

>member
-25 LVFASCETGKTYTLT
+25 LVFAACETGKTYTLT

-50 PIKAKAGDKIQLPDE
+50 PIKAKAGDKIDLPDE

-124 VFELEAGEKVWRI
+124 VFELEAGEKVWQI

-451 FSSESV
+451 FSSESI

-680 TNGRWQRVVTGENTY
+680 TNGRWQRVITGENTY
-695 DGDAKIYHFAAEW
+695 DEDAKIYHFAADW

-844 DYIGSEEVL
+844 DGS
-853 YIPENITEVAPDA
+853 
-866 VQGLLTLKMV
+866 
-876 IFGDKVTT
+876 
-884 VGDRAFV
+884 
-891 GNPYLVSVIFGTGID
+891 
-906 HIGDDAFSMATYLI
+906 
-920 DIHFPNAEKAPSY
+920 
-933 IGKNAF
+933 GK
-939 YRLDG
+939 G
-944 IALVPSTTEW
+944 
-954 GGLMTVYVGGSFW
+954 
-967 GDASPSAYVTLF
+967 SAYISF
-979 NVNNKAQ
+979 P
-986 DKDGNEVGAYSNDYS
+986 DG
-1001 DFVTIASE
+1001 
-1009 AGTDKKGKTYNLADG
+1009 
-1024 NKLFLSGGDSAI
+1024 SGG
-1036 LFVEADGVTRR
+1036 FV
-1047 IWGAYRYDDYEKIT
+1047 
-1061 FRAGFTVDGEA
+1061 
-1072 VLYYGKPSGDD
+1072 
-1083 FVLRDKVFGAY
+1083 
-1094 DDGYITVV
+1094 
-1102 FDGYG
+1102 
-1107 AASVVIN
+1107 
-1114 AELSDGTYTLNGNEI
+1114 
-1129 TFAGIDGLASASFI
+1129 AGIDGAYTAVVFGNADGETVYVEYTFTADFFAQGFEALAQDGYASFVFRYYPAMGNYFFVFDSSEQENYVIDDGESRIEFSVNGDGTAWLNSLLCAVTRDGDEFVLTTASGARGVVRVVGDGTAQLASSERGTYFALADGTPTLEKEMLFLDGFGGATMQRYVAATETSKSRIEDVASGTYVRLDSASGYYEYDVSFADGGYENFRFAYGTI
-1143 PSETQ
+1143 TVGNSAVAVYILYDESQEESFET
-1148 ENSSKLTLTYGGS
+1148 SDGGTLLIDAYGQATFEDASG
-1161 SHTLTYTGKEKGSYY
+1161 EKRAAIASRAA
-1176 DLKLGAKIELDGKN
+1176 DTVIEGRELMRVRVLDADGKN
-1190 IDNEGGTAKIYFKHQ
+1190 YGAEKTYAVSEENGKKRLLPVDGGLGVYFL
-1205 EYERKYKLEGTKL
+1205 LEGDKILSESKL
-1218 YIIWIEGT
+1218 VLDGLGGGVLYCGETQSEVKGT
-1226 DGSEDV
+1226 
-1232 LWNWSFNSSTRKI
+1232 
-1245 TGYWNYHLDEYEY
+1245 
-1258 YFEFGLLAEGEE
+1258 
-1270 KGAYTSAAGDKLTL
+1270 YTSAERENEWIFRP
-1284 DGFFVAEYTPAS
+1284 DGTEAESFRFALMRGVPTT
-1296 GQAEKWNYFMMSDV
+1296 E
-1310 SVLLTSGESYKLLVL
+1310 GESFDLFAVYAEQWECTLLSA
-1325 DDASF
+1325 DW
-1330 TETEVTETS
+1330 EVAAFGGYGSGTFIDRLGRVFS
-1339 VAGQYYVAERS
+1339 VYCEIVDENTVRIYGAAFGEM
-1350 YKVWLDGNGNML
+1350 WLTADFLSGTFEL
-1362 YDSNMSVYTY
+1362 YD
-1372 VVEGNVF
+1372 
-1379 KLTSYDDS
+1379 
-1387 GTPHVHEGKF
+1387 
-1397 ALETDGYIETAFYS
+1397 
-1411 YGYSYLRL
+1411 
-1419 FKEKLEYTTVSF
+1419 
-1431 KLDDKSYTLAI
+1431 
-1442 FENKF
+1442 
-1447 VYAYQYGQ
+1447 Q
-1455 AIAYTGSVADYAAA
+1455 APA
-1469 KAAIAA
+1469 
-1475 KEDFEVTLDGTVY
+1475 E
-1488 TASYDSDSWAWTF
+1488 
-1501 TPKS
+1501 

>member
-25 LVFASCETGKTYTLT
+25 LVFAACETGKTYTLT

-50 PIKAKAGDKIQLPDE
+50 PIKAKAGDKIDLPDE

-394 GFAYFDGDMTLTLTQ
+394 GFAYFDSDMTLTLTQ

-844 DYIGSEEVL
+844 DES
-853 YIPENITEVAPDA
+853 
-866 VQGLLTLKMV
+866 
-876 IFGDKVTT
+876 
-884 VGDRAFV
+884 
-891 GNPYLVSVIFGTGID
+891 
-906 HIGDDAFSMATYLI
+906 
-920 DIHFPNAEKAPSY
+920 
-933 IGKNAF
+933 GK
-939 YRLDG
+939 G
-944 IALVPSTTEW
+944 
-954 GGLMTVYVGGSFW
+954 
-967 GDASPSAYVTLF
+967 SAYISF
-979 NVNNKAQ
+979 P
-986 DKDGNEVGAYSNDYS
+986 DG
-1001 DFVTIASE
+1001 
-1009 AGTDKKGKTYNLADG
+1009 
-1024 NKLFLSGGDSAI
+1024 SGG
-1036 LFVEADGVTRR
+1036 FV
-1047 IWGAYRYDDYEKIT
+1047 
-1061 FRAGFTVDGEA
+1061 
-1072 VLYYGKPSGDD
+1072 
-1083 FVLRDKVFGAY
+1083 
-1094 DDGYITVV
+1094 
-1102 FDGYG
+1102 
-1107 AASVVIN
+1107 
-1114 AELSDGTYTLNGNEI
+1114 
-1129 TFAGIDGLASASFI
+1129 AGIDGAYTAVVFGNADGETVYVEYTFTADFFAQGFEALAQDGYASFVFRYYPAMGNYFFVFDSSEQENYVIDDGESRIEFSVNGDGTAWLNSLLCAVTRDGDEFVLTTASGARGVVRVVGDGTAQLASSERGTYFALADGTPTLEKEMLFLDGFGGATMQRYVAATETSESRIEDVASGTYVRLDSASGYYEYDVSFADGGYENFRFAYGTI
-1143 PSETQ
+1143 TVGNSAVAVYILYDESQEESFET
-1148 ENSSKLTLTYGGS
+1148 SDGGTLLIDAYGQATFEDASG
-1161 SHTLTYTGKEKGSYY
+1161 EKRAAIASRAA
-1176 DLKLGAKIELDGKN
+1176 DTVIEGRELMRVRVLDADGKN
-1190 IDNEGGTAKIYFKHQ
+1190 YGAEKTYAVSEENGKKRLLPVDGGLGVYFL
-1205 EYERKYKLEGTKL
+1205 LEGDKILSESKL
-1218 YIIWIEGT
+1218 VLDGLGGGVLYCGETQSEVKGT
-1226 DGSEDV
+1226 
-1232 LWNWSFNSSTRKI
+1232 
-1245 TGYWNYHLDEYEY
+1245 
-1258 YFEFGLLAEGEE
+1258 
-1270 KGAYTSAAGDKLTL
+1270 YTSAERENEWIFRP
-1284 DGFFVAEYTPAS
+1284 DGTEAESFRFALMRGVPTT
-1296 GQAEKWNYFMMSDV
+1296 E
-1310 SVLLTSGESYKLLVL
+1310 GESFDLFAVYAEQWECTLLSA
-1325 DDASF
+1325 DW
-1330 TETEVTETS
+1330 EVAAFGGYGSGTFIDRLGRVFS
-1339 VAGQYYVAERS
+1339 VYCEIVDENTVRIYGAAFGEM
-1350 YKVWLDGNGNML
+1350 WLTADFLSGTFEL
-1362 YDSNMSVYTY
+1362 YD
-1372 VVEGNVF
+1372 
-1379 KLTSYDDS
+1379 
-1387 GTPHVHEGKF
+1387 
-1397 ALETDGYIETAFYS
+1397 
-1411 YGYSYLRL
+1411 
-1419 FKEKLEYTTVSF
+1419 
-1431 KLDDKSYTLAI
+1431 
-1442 FENKF
+1442 
-1447 VYAYQYGQ
+1447 Q
-1455 AIAYTGSVADYAAA
+1455 APA
-1469 KAAIAA
+1469 
-1475 KEDFEVTLDGTVY
+1475 E
-1488 TASYDSDSWAWTF
+1488 
-1501 TPKS
+1501 

>member
-25 LVFASCETGKTYTLT
+25 LVFAACETGKTYTLT

-50 PIKAKAGDKIQLPDE
+50 PIKAKAGDKIDLPDE

-680 TNGRWQRVVTGENTY
+680 TNGRWQRVITGENTY
-695 DGDAKIYHFAAEW
+695 DGDAKIYHFAADW

-844 DYIGSEEVL
+844 DGS
-853 YIPENITEVAPDA
+853 
-866 VQGLLTLKMV
+866 
-876 IFGDKVTT
+876 
-884 VGDRAFV
+884 
-891 GNPYLVSVIFGTGID
+891 
-906 HIGDDAFSMATYLI
+906 
-920 DIHFPNAEKAPSY
+920 
-933 IGKNAF
+933 GK
-939 YRLDG
+939 G
-944 IALVPSTTEW
+944 
-954 GGLMTVYVGGSFW
+954 
-967 GDASPSAYVTLF
+967 SAYISF
-979 NVNNKAQ
+979 P
-986 DKDGNEVGAYSNDYS
+986 DG
-1001 DFVTIASE
+1001 
-1009 AGTDKKGKTYNLADG
+1009 
-1024 NKLFLSGGDSAI
+1024 SGG
-1036 LFVEADGVTRR
+1036 FV
-1047 IWGAYRYDDYEKIT
+1047 
-1061 FRAGFTVDGEA
+1061 
-1072 VLYYGKPSGDD
+1072 
-1083 FVLRDKVFGAY
+1083 
-1094 DDGYITVV
+1094 
-1102 FDGYG
+1102 
-1107 AASVVIN
+1107 
-1114 AELSDGTYTLNGNEI
+1114 
-1129 TFAGIDGLASASFI
+1129 AGIDGAYTAVVFGNADGETVYVEYTFTADFFAQGFEALAQDGYASFVFRYYPAMGNYFFVFDSSEQENYVIDDGESRIEFSVNGDGTAWLNSLLCAVTRDGDEFVLTTASGARGVVRVVGDGTAQLASSERGTYFALADGTPTLEKEMLFLDGFGGATMQRYVAATETSESRIEDVASGTYVRLDSASGYYEYDVSFADGGYENFRFAYGTI
-1143 PSETQ
+1143 TVGNSAVAVYILYDESQEESFET
-1148 ENSSKLTLTYGGS
+1148 SDGGTLLIDAYGQATFEDASG
-1161 SHTLTYTGKEKGSYY
+1161 GKRAAIASRAA
-1176 DLKLGAKIELDGKN
+1176 DTVIEGRELMRVRVLDADGKN
-1190 IDNEGGTAKIYFKHQ
+1190 YGAEKTYAVSEENGKKRLLPVDGGLGVYFL
-1205 EYERKYKLEGTKL
+1205 LEGDKILSESKL
-1218 YIIWIEGT
+1218 VLDGLGGGVLYCGETQSEVKGT
-1226 DGSEDV
+1226 
-1232 LWNWSFNSSTRKI
+1232 
-1245 TGYWNYHLDEYEY
+1245 
-1258 YFEFGLLAEGEE
+1258 
-1270 KGAYTSAAGDKLTL
+1270 YTSAERENEWIFRP
-1284 DGFFVAEYTPAS
+1284 DGTEAESFRFALMRGVPTT
-1296 GQAEKWNYFMMSDV
+1296 E
-1310 SVLLTSGESYKLLVL
+1310 GESFDLFAVYAEQWECTLLSA
-1325 DDASF
+1325 DW
-1330 TETEVTETS
+1330 EVAAFGGYGSGTFIDRLGRVFS
-1339 VAGQYYVAERS
+1339 VYCEIVDENTVRIYGAAFGEM
-1350 YKVWLDGNGNML
+1350 WLTADFLSGTFEL
-1362 YDSNMSVYTY
+1362 YD
-1372 VVEGNVF
+1372 
-1379 KLTSYDDS
+1379 
-1387 GTPHVHEGKF
+1387 
-1397 ALETDGYIETAFYS
+1397 
-1411 YGYSYLRL
+1411 
-1419 FKEKLEYTTVSF
+1419 
-1431 KLDDKSYTLAI
+1431 
-1442 FENKF
+1442 
-1447 VYAYQYGQ
+1447 Q
-1455 AIAYTGSVADYAAA
+1455 APA
-1469 KAAIAA
+1469 
-1475 KEDFEVTLDGTVY
+1475 E
-1488 TASYDSDSWAWTF
+1488 
-1501 TPKS
+1501 

>member
-25 LVFASCETGKTYTLT
+25 LVFAACETGKTYTLT

-50 PIKAKAGDKIQLPDE
+50 PIKAKAGDKIDLPDE

-124 VFELEAGEKVWRI
+124 VFELEPGEKVWRI

-277 VTYGAPHTVSESM
+277 VTYGAPHTVSESL

-394 GFAYFDGDMTLTLTQ
+394 GFAYFDSDMTLTLTQ

-680 TNGRWQRVVTGENTY
+680 TNGRWQRVITGENTY
-695 DGDAKIYHFAAEW
+695 DEDAKIYHFAADW

-844 DYIGSEEVL
+844 DES
-853 YIPENITEVAPDA
+853 
-866 VQGLLTLKMV
+866 
-876 IFGDKVTT
+876 
-884 VGDRAFV
+884 
-891 GNPYLVSVIFGTGID
+891 
-906 HIGDDAFSMATYLI
+906 
-920 DIHFPNAEKAPSY
+920 
-933 IGKNAF
+933 GK
-939 YRLDG
+939 G
-944 IALVPSTTEW
+944 
-954 GGLMTVYVGGSFW
+954 
-967 GDASPSAYVTLF
+967 SAYISF
-979 NVNNKAQ
+979 P
-986 DKDGNEVGAYSNDYS
+986 DG
-1001 DFVTIASE
+1001 
-1009 AGTDKKGKTYNLADG
+1009 
-1024 NKLFLSGGDSAI
+1024 SGG
-1036 LFVEADGVTRR
+1036 FV
-1047 IWGAYRYDDYEKIT
+1047 
-1061 FRAGFTVDGEA
+1061 
-1072 VLYYGKPSGDD
+1072 
-1083 FVLRDKVFGAY
+1083 
-1094 DDGYITVV
+1094 
-1102 FDGYG
+1102 
-1107 AASVVIN
+1107 
-1114 AELSDGTYTLNGNEI
+1114 
-1129 TFAGIDGLASASFI
+1129 AGIDGAYTAVVFGNADGETVYVEYTFTADFFAQGFEALAQDGYASFVFRYYPAMGNYFFVFDSSEQENYVIDDGESRIEFSVNGDGTAWLNSLLCAVTRDGDEFVLTTASGARGVVRVVGDGTAQLASSERGTYFALADGTPTLEKEMLFLDGFGGATMQRYVAATETSESRIEDVASGTYVRLDSASGYYEYDVSFANGGYENFRFAYGTI
-1143 PSETQ
+1143 TVGNSAVAVYILYDESREESFETSDGGMLLIDAYGQ
-1148 ENSSKLTLTYGGS
+1148 ATFEDASGEKRAAIASRAADTL
-1161 SHTLTYTGKEKGSYY
+1161 
-1176 DLKLGAKIELDGKN
+1176 IEGRELMRVRVLDADGKN
-1190 IDNEGGTAKIYFKHQ
+1190 YGAEKTYAVSEENGKKRLLPVDGGLGVYFL
-1205 EYERKYKLEGTKL
+1205 LEGDKIL
-1218 YIIWIEGT
+1218 
-1226 DGSEDV
+1226 SE
-1232 LWNWSFNSSTRKI
+1232 SK
-1245 TGYWNYHLDEYEY
+1245 
-1258 YFEFGLLAEGEE
+1258 
-1270 KGAYTSAAGDKLTL
+1270 
-1284 DGFFVAEYTPAS
+1284 
-1296 GQAEKWNYFMMSDV
+1296 
-1310 SVLLTSGESYKLLVL
+1310 LVL
-1325 DDASF
+1325 DGLGGGVLYCG
-1330 TETEVTETS
+1330 ETQSEVKGTYT
-1339 VAGQYYVAERS
+1339 AAERKNEWIFRPDGTEAES
-1350 YKVWLDGNGNML
+1350 FRFALMRGVPTTEGESFDLFAVYAEQWECTLLSADWEVAAFGGYGSGTFIDRLGRVFSVYCEIVDENTVRIYGAAFGEMWLTADFLSGTFEL
-1362 YDSNMSVYTY
+1362 YD
-1372 VVEGNVF
+1372 
-1379 KLTSYDDS
+1379 
-1387 GTPHVHEGKF
+1387 
-1397 ALETDGYIETAFYS
+1397 
-1411 YGYSYLRL
+1411 
-1419 FKEKLEYTTVSF
+1419 
-1431 KLDDKSYTLAI
+1431 
-1442 FENKF
+1442 
-1447 VYAYQYGQ
+1447 Q
-1455 AIAYTGSVADYAAA
+1455 APA
-1469 KAAIAA
+1469 
-1475 KEDFEVTLDGTVY
+1475 E
-1488 TASYDSDSWAWTF
+1488 
-1501 TPKS
+1501 

>member
-25 LVFASCETGKTYTLT
+25 LVFAACETGKTYTLT

-50 PIKAKAGDKIQLPDE
+50 PIKAKAGDKIDLPDE

-124 VFELEAGEKVWRI
+124 VFELEPGEKVWRI

-277 VTYGAPHTVSESM
+277 VTYGAPHTVSESL

-394 GFAYFDGDMTLTLTQ
+394 GFAYFDSDMTLTLTQ

-569 AIEDLSGAETY
+569 AIEDLNGAETY

-592 EGAERR
+592 EGTERR

-680 TNGRWQRVVTGENTY
+680 TNGRWQRVITGENTY
-695 DGDAKIYHFAAEW
+695 DEDAKIYHFAADW

-844 DYIGSEEVL
+844 DGS
-853 YIPENITEVAPDA
+853 
-866 VQGLLTLKMV
+866 
-876 IFGDKVTT
+876 
-884 VGDRAFV
+884 
-891 GNPYLVSVIFGTGID
+891 
-906 HIGDDAFSMATYLI
+906 
-920 DIHFPNAEKAPSY
+920 
-933 IGKNAF
+933 GK
-939 YRLDG
+939 G
-944 IALVPSTTEW
+944 
-954 GGLMTVYVGGSFW
+954 
-967 GDASPSAYVTLF
+967 SAYISF
-979 NVNNKAQ
+979 P
-986 DKDGNEVGAYSNDYS
+986 DG
-1001 DFVTIASE
+1001 
-1009 AGTDKKGKTYNLADG
+1009 
-1024 NKLFLSGGDSAI
+1024 SGG
-1036 LFVEADGVTRR
+1036 FV
-1047 IWGAYRYDDYEKIT
+1047 
-1061 FRAGFTVDGEA
+1061 
-1072 VLYYGKPSGDD
+1072 
-1083 FVLRDKVFGAY
+1083 
-1094 DDGYITVV
+1094 
-1102 FDGYG
+1102 
-1107 AASVVIN
+1107 
-1114 AELSDGTYTLNGNEI
+1114 
-1129 TFAGIDGLASASFI
+1129 AGIDGAYTAVVFGNADGETVYVEYTFTADFFAQGFEALAQDGYASFVFRYYPAMGNYFFVFDSSEQENYVIDDGESRIEFSVNGDGTAWLNSLLCAVTRDGDEFVLTTASGARGVVRVVGDGTAQLASSERGTYFALADGTPTLEKEMLFLDGFGGATMQRYVAATETSKSRIEDVASG
-1143 PSETQ
+1143 
-1148 ENSSKLTLTYGGS
+1148 TYVRLDSASGYYEYDVS
-1161 SHTLTYTGKEKGSYY
+1161 FADGSYENFRFAYGTITVGNSAVAVYILY
-1176 DLKLGAKIELDGKN
+1176 DESREETFETSDGGMLLIDAYGQATFEDASGEKRAAIASRAADTLIEGRELMRVRVLDADGKN
-1190 IDNEGGTAKIYFKHQ
+1190 YGAEKTYAVSEENGKKRLLPVDGGLGVYFL
-1205 EYERKYKLEGTKL
+1205 LEGDKIL
-1218 YIIWIEGT
+1218 
-1226 DGSEDV
+1226 SE
-1232 LWNWSFNSSTRKI
+1232 SK
-1245 TGYWNYHLDEYEY
+1245 
-1258 YFEFGLLAEGEE
+1258 
-1270 KGAYTSAAGDKLTL
+1270 
-1284 DGFFVAEYTPAS
+1284 
-1296 GQAEKWNYFMMSDV
+1296 
-1310 SVLLTSGESYKLLVL
+1310 LVL
-1325 DDASF
+1325 DGLGGGVLYCG
-1330 TETEVTETS
+1330 ETQSEVKGTYT
-1339 VAGQYYVAERS
+1339 AAERKNEWIFRPDGTEAES
-1350 YKVWLDGNGNML
+1350 FRFALMRGVPTTEGESFDLFAVYAEQWECTLLSADWEVAAFGGYGSGTFIDRLGRVFSVYCEIVDENTVRIYGAAFGEMWLTADFLSDTFEL
-1362 YDSNMSVYTY
+1362 YD
-1372 VVEGNVF
+1372 
-1379 KLTSYDDS
+1379 
-1387 GTPHVHEGKF
+1387 
-1397 ALETDGYIETAFYS
+1397 
-1411 YGYSYLRL
+1411 
-1419 FKEKLEYTTVSF
+1419 
-1431 KLDDKSYTLAI
+1431 
-1442 FENKF
+1442 
-1447 VYAYQYGQ
+1447 Q
-1455 AIAYTGSVADYAAA
+1455 APA
-1469 KAAIAA
+1469 
-1475 KEDFEVTLDGTVY
+1475 E
-1488 TASYDSDSWAWTF
+1488 
-1501 TPKS
+1501 

>member
-25 LVFASCETGKTYTLT
+25 LVFAACETGKTYTLT

-50 PIKAKAGDKIQLPDE
+50 PIKAKAGDKIDLPDE

-124 VFELEAGEKVWRI
+124 VFELEAGEKVWQI

-252 ADGYVYYFVNTPQ
+252 ADGYVYYFVNTPL

-277 VTYGAPHTVSESM
+277 VTYGAPHTVSKSL

-306 GEVVYAAGDEIS
+306 GEVVYAEGDEIS

-569 AIEDLSGAETY
+569 AIEDLNGAETY

-695 DGDAKIYHFAAEW
+695 DGDAKIYHFAADW

-844 DYIGSEEVL
+844 DES
-853 YIPENITEVAPDA
+853 
-866 VQGLLTLKMV
+866 
-876 IFGDKVTT
+876 
-884 VGDRAFV
+884 
-891 GNPYLVSVIFGTGID
+891 
-906 HIGDDAFSMATYLI
+906 
-920 DIHFPNAEKAPSY
+920 
-933 IGKNAF
+933 GK
-939 YRLDG
+939 G
-944 IALVPSTTEW
+944 
-954 GGLMTVYVGGSFW
+954 
-967 GDASPSAYVTLF
+967 SAYISF
-979 NVNNKAQ
+979 P
-986 DKDGNEVGAYSNDYS
+986 DG
-1001 DFVTIASE
+1001 
-1009 AGTDKKGKTYNLADG
+1009 
-1024 NKLFLSGGDSAI
+1024 SGG
-1036 LFVEADGVTRR
+1036 FV
-1047 IWGAYRYDDYEKIT
+1047 
-1061 FRAGFTVDGEA
+1061 
-1072 VLYYGKPSGDD
+1072 
-1083 FVLRDKVFGAY
+1083 
-1094 DDGYITVV
+1094 
-1102 FDGYG
+1102 
-1107 AASVVIN
+1107 
-1114 AELSDGTYTLNGNEI
+1114 
-1129 TFAGIDGLASASFI
+1129 AGIDGAYTAVVFGNADGETVYVEYIFTADFFAQGFEALAQDGYASFVFRYYPAMGNYFFVFDSSEQENYVIDDGESRIEFSVNGDGTAWLNSLLCAVTRDGDEFVLTTASGARGVVRVVGDGTAQLASSERGTYFALADGTPTLEKEMLFLDGFGGATMQRYVAATETSESRIEDVASGTYVRLDSASGYYEYDVSFADGGYENFRFAYGTI
-1143 PSETQ
+1143 TVGNSAVAVYILYDESQEESFET
-1148 ENSSKLTLTYGGS
+1148 SDGGTLLIDAYGQATFEDASG
-1161 SHTLTYTGKEKGSYY
+1161 EKRAAIASRAA
-1176 DLKLGAKIELDGKN
+1176 DTVIEGRELMRVRVLDADGKN
-1190 IDNEGGTAKIYFKHQ
+1190 YGAEKTYAVSEENGKKRLLPVDGGLGVYFL
-1205 EYERKYKLEGTKL
+1205 LEGDKILSESKL
-1218 YIIWIEGT
+1218 VLDGLGGGVLYCGETQSEVKGT
-1226 DGSEDV
+1226 
-1232 LWNWSFNSSTRKI
+1232 
-1245 TGYWNYHLDEYEY
+1245 
-1258 YFEFGLLAEGEE
+1258 
-1270 KGAYTSAAGDKLTL
+1270 YTSAERENEWIFRP
-1284 DGFFVAEYTPAS
+1284 DGTEAESFRFALMRGVPTT
-1296 GQAEKWNYFMMSDV
+1296 E
-1310 SVLLTSGESYKLLVL
+1310 GESFDLFAVYAEQWECTLLSA
-1325 DDASF
+1325 DW
-1330 TETEVTETS
+1330 EVAAFGGYGSGTFIDRLGRVFS
-1339 VAGQYYVAERS
+1339 VYCEIVDENTVRIYGAAFGEM
-1350 YKVWLDGNGNML
+1350 WLTADFLSGTFEL
-1362 YDSNMSVYTY
+1362 YD
-1372 VVEGNVF
+1372 
-1379 KLTSYDDS
+1379 
-1387 GTPHVHEGKF
+1387 
-1397 ALETDGYIETAFYS
+1397 
-1411 YGYSYLRL
+1411 
-1419 FKEKLEYTTVSF
+1419 
-1431 KLDDKSYTLAI
+1431 
-1442 FENKF
+1442 
-1447 VYAYQYGQ
+1447 Q
-1455 AIAYTGSVADYAAA
+1455 APA
-1469 KAAIAA
+1469 
-1475 KEDFEVTLDGTVY
+1475 E
-1488 TASYDSDSWAWTF
+1488 
-1501 TPKS
+1501 

>member
-451 FSSESV
+451 FSSESI

-569 AIEDLSGAETY
+569 AIEDLNGAETY

-695 DGDAKIYHFAAEW
+695 DDDAKIYHFAADW

-751 YDGSAVYTLKCDGF
+751 YDGSAVYTLKCNGF

-844 DYIGSEEVL
+844 DES
-853 YIPENITEVAPDA
+853 
-866 VQGLLTLKMV
+866 
-876 IFGDKVTT
+876 
-884 VGDRAFV
+884 
-891 GNPYLVSVIFGTGID
+891 
-906 HIGDDAFSMATYLI
+906 
-920 DIHFPNAEKAPSY
+920 
-933 IGKNAF
+933 GK
-939 YRLDG
+939 G
-944 IALVPSTTEW
+944 
-954 GGLMTVYVGGSFW
+954 
-967 GDASPSAYVTLF
+967 SAYISF
-979 NVNNKAQ
+979 P
-986 DKDGNEVGAYSNDYS
+986 DG
-1001 DFVTIASE
+1001 
-1009 AGTDKKGKTYNLADG
+1009 
-1024 NKLFLSGGDSAI
+1024 SGG
-1036 LFVEADGVTRR
+1036 FV
-1047 IWGAYRYDDYEKIT
+1047 
-1061 FRAGFTVDGEA
+1061 
-1072 VLYYGKPSGDD
+1072 
-1083 FVLRDKVFGAY
+1083 
-1094 DDGYITVV
+1094 
-1102 FDGYG
+1102 
-1107 AASVVIN
+1107 
-1114 AELSDGTYTLNGNEI
+1114 
-1129 TFAGIDGLASASFI
+1129 AGIDGAYTAVVFGNADGETVYVEYIFTADFFAQGFEALAQDGYASFVFRYYPAMGNYFFVFDSSEQENYVIDDGESRIEFSVNGDGTAWLNSLLCAVTRDGDEFVLTTASGARGVVRVVGDGTAQLASSERGTYFALADGTPTLEKEMLFLDGFGGATMQRYVAATETSESRIEDVASGTYVRLDSASGYYEYDVSFADGGYENFRFAYGTI
-1143 PSETQ
+1143 TVGNSAVAVYILYDESREETF
-1148 ENSSKLTLTYGGS
+1148 ETSDGGTLLIDAYGQATFEDASG
-1161 SHTLTYTGKEKGSYY
+1161 EKRAAIASRAA
-1176 DLKLGAKIELDGKN
+1176 DTVIEGRELMRVRVLDADGKN
-1190 IDNEGGTAKIYFKHQ
+1190 YGAEKTYAVSEENGKKRLLPVDGGLGVYFL
-1205 EYERKYKLEGTKL
+1205 LEGDKIL
-1218 YIIWIEGT
+1218 
-1226 DGSEDV
+1226 SE
-1232 LWNWSFNSSTRKI
+1232 SK
-1245 TGYWNYHLDEYEY
+1245 
-1258 YFEFGLLAEGEE
+1258 
-1270 KGAYTSAAGDKLTL
+1270 
-1284 DGFFVAEYTPAS
+1284 
-1296 GQAEKWNYFMMSDV
+1296 
-1310 SVLLTSGESYKLLVL
+1310 LVL
-1325 DDASF
+1325 DGLGGGVLYCGETQSEVKGTYTAAERENEWIFRPDG
-1330 TETEVTETS
+1330 TETESFRFALMRGVPTTERESFDLFAVYAEQWECTLLSADWEVAAFGGYGSGTFIDRLGRVFS
-1339 VAGQYYVAERS
+1339 VYCEIVDENTVRIYGAAFGEM
-1350 YKVWLDGNGNML
+1350 WLTADFLSGTFEL
-1362 YDSNMSVYTY
+1362 YD
-1372 VVEGNVF
+1372 
-1379 KLTSYDDS
+1379 
-1387 GTPHVHEGKF
+1387 
-1397 ALETDGYIETAFYS
+1397 
-1411 YGYSYLRL
+1411 
-1419 FKEKLEYTTVSF
+1419 
-1431 KLDDKSYTLAI
+1431 
-1442 FENKF
+1442 
-1447 VYAYQYGQ
+1447 Q
-1455 AIAYTGSVADYAAA
+1455 APA
-1469 KAAIAA
+1469 
-1475 KEDFEVTLDGTVY
+1475 E
-1488 TASYDSDSWAWTF
+1488 
-1501 TPKS
+1501 

>member
-25 LVFASCETGKTYTLT
+25 LVFAACETGKTYTLT

-50 PIKAKAGDKIQLPDE
+50 PIKAKAGDKIDLPDE

-277 VTYGAPHTVSESM
+277 VTYGAPHTVSESL

-394 GFAYFDGDMTLTLTQ
+394 GFAYFDSDMTLTLTQ

-680 TNGRWQRVVTGENTY
+680 TNGRWQRVITGENTY
-695 DGDAKIYHFAAEW
+695 DEDAKIYHFAADW

-844 DYIGSEEVL
+844 DES
-853 YIPENITEVAPDA
+853 
-866 VQGLLTLKMV
+866 
-876 IFGDKVTT
+876 
-884 VGDRAFV
+884 
-891 GNPYLVSVIFGTGID
+891 
-906 HIGDDAFSMATYLI
+906 
-920 DIHFPNAEKAPSY
+920 
-933 IGKNAF
+933 GK
-939 YRLDG
+939 G
-944 IALVPSTTEW
+944 
-954 GGLMTVYVGGSFW
+954 
-967 GDASPSAYVTLF
+967 SAYISF
-979 NVNNKAQ
+979 P
-986 DKDGNEVGAYSNDYS
+986 DG
-1001 DFVTIASE
+1001 
-1009 AGTDKKGKTYNLADG
+1009 
-1024 NKLFLSGGDSAI
+1024 SGG
-1036 LFVEADGVTRR
+1036 FV
-1047 IWGAYRYDDYEKIT
+1047 
-1061 FRAGFTVDGEA
+1061 
-1072 VLYYGKPSGDD
+1072 
-1083 FVLRDKVFGAY
+1083 
-1094 DDGYITVV
+1094 
-1102 FDGYG
+1102 
-1107 AASVVIN
+1107 
-1114 AELSDGTYTLNGNEI
+1114 
-1129 TFAGIDGLASASFI
+1129 AGIDGAYTAVVFGNADGETVYVEYTFTADFFAQGFEALAQDGYASFVFRYYPAMGNYFFVFDSSEQENYVIDDGESRIEFSVNGDGTAWLNSLLCAVTRDGDEFVLTTASGARGVVRVVGDGTAQLASSERGTYFALADGTPTLEKEMLFLDGFGGATMQRYVAATETSESRIEDVASGTYVRLDSASGYYEYDVSFADGGYENFRFAYGTI
-1143 PSETQ
+1143 TVGNSAVAVYILYDESREESFETSDGGMLLIDAYGQ
-1148 ENSSKLTLTYGGS
+1148 ATFEDASGEKRAAIASRAADTL
-1161 SHTLTYTGKEKGSYY
+1161 
-1176 DLKLGAKIELDGKN
+1176 IEGRELMRVRVLDADGKN
-1190 IDNEGGTAKIYFKHQ
+1190 YGAEKTYAVSEENGKKRLLPVDGGLGVYFL
-1205 EYERKYKLEGTKL
+1205 LEGDKIL
-1218 YIIWIEGT
+1218 
-1226 DGSEDV
+1226 SE
-1232 LWNWSFNSSTRKI
+1232 SK
-1245 TGYWNYHLDEYEY
+1245 
-1258 YFEFGLLAEGEE
+1258 
-1270 KGAYTSAAGDKLTL
+1270 
-1284 DGFFVAEYTPAS
+1284 
-1296 GQAEKWNYFMMSDV
+1296 
-1310 SVLLTSGESYKLLVL
+1310 LVL
-1325 DDASF
+1325 DGLGGGVLYCG
-1330 TETEVTETS
+1330 ETQSEVKGTYT
-1339 VAGQYYVAERS
+1339 AAERKNEWIFRPDGTEAES
-1350 YKVWLDGNGNML
+1350 FRFALMRGVPTTEGESFDLFAVYAEQWECTLLSADWEVAAFGGYGSGTFIDRLGRVFSVYCEIVDENTVRIYGAAFGEMWLTADFLSGTFEL
-1362 YDSNMSVYTY
+1362 YD
-1372 VVEGNVF
+1372 
-1379 KLTSYDDS
+1379 
-1387 GTPHVHEGKF
+1387 
-1397 ALETDGYIETAFYS
+1397 
-1411 YGYSYLRL
+1411 
-1419 FKEKLEYTTVSF
+1419 
-1431 KLDDKSYTLAI
+1431 
-1442 FENKF
+1442 
-1447 VYAYQYGQ
+1447 Q
-1455 AIAYTGSVADYAAA
+1455 APA
-1469 KAAIAA
+1469 
-1475 KEDFEVTLDGTVY
+1475 E
-1488 TASYDSDSWAWTF
+1488 
-1501 TPKS
+1501 